1 MRKMTRI
8 AMLAVAVLV
17 AMCMALCSCSGGD
30 ESGSQTDSTGSSQ
43 SGSLSASDSVPA
55 DESDFDDS
63 EEPNESEE
71 SEERENDKIVLE
83 EVPDADNVRLVDDAV
98 RAYLSASTVA
108 EQIAALPE
116 AKLASDKGALPV
128 RLAWKGDGSVRYTL
142 YLADNENF
150 DNATSYVIPGLL
162 GEIEIYNL
170 MPSTTYYW
178 KVEGDKAGDTSDV
191 SSFTTEDLPVRL
203 IYAEGTSNVRD
214 AGGWNAGGTSVNY
227 GKIYRGNQL
236 NGYGNWGDNKLTEEG
251 LKTFKD
257 DLKIRTEIDLRTQ
270 NKDDANQ
277 TTNYV
282 DATFPYYKCTIGQYT
297 DIFEDSVWNALPNDG
312 KTKGDTMENKND
324 ARRLSYATGNAI
336 RNENAMKRSLKTVF
350 EVLADESNY
359 PVYIH
364 CNAGAD
370 RTGTAVFLIN
380 GLLGV
385 SEADLIRDY
394 ELTSFS
400 KVSGLR
406 YRSEIKDGNFT
417 SIGVMQNDYDNFVA
431 FGALIEAIK
440 VNYGA
445 EGKPLSYAI
454 ENFLT
459 GYIGVSH
466 EQIESIKRIMLSD
479 YTPDETE
486 YVDGERQVIEVSKT
500 DNSINLGNVVYASVE
515 SIYLDN
521 VRIDGSLSALK
532 GSDFANYYGER
543 ELTVTVNTENGKK
556 TVKVPILIVTK
567 YIYTAED
574 LNAALKITSERNYGY
589 YELKNDITL
598 NDFSNEAKVAFSG
611 KNGFC
616 GIFEGNGHTLTGAL
630 GNHGLFGYVSG
641 GATIRNVNFV
651 VSGGVNEAGKSVIGD
666 YVHNSYIENV
676 SIKVS
681 EGTSGLGTDG
691 KGLVTSIS
699 YKGNSTEKLTVSA
712 ENAELDSLFGSSD
725 KYAFDGNKF
734 EACVIKA
741 KQVKELARYYA
752 NGSYVSVYLEDTL
765 GFGGEIGGA
774 IETTVADIINVSDSN
789 IRLNVDERFLNAE
802 IAEIECNGY
811 RINEYKFENGVL
823 SLFNDRDI
831 FGENF
836 GKTIIKVTFR
846 AVNGISVRAEI
857 GAVVFSNSEEV
868 ILGGTREI
876 FLSRETNAISLGEYA
891 DATVYSLFCNGY
903 YLGNDVS
910 SLIISEEFRT
920 NKTIHG
926 DNTLTAL
933 VGKNDKFYTLQIP
946 VTLITD
952 EIGDVT
958 RFNEL
963 MKSEVSEYAIYGYY
977 KLTADIGDSKSEYNN
992 GNDKYWQNVDGLY
1005 GFRGTLDGAGH
1016 SVTGIVYTRGLIG
1029 LVGKGAVIKNLTV
1042 NAYGYANGRTVL
1054 ARTIRD
1060 AVVENVR
1067 INIISGESDS
1077 YLTEGGIITALMS
1090 HSTIYRNVEINSDG
1104 KADTLFGCSY
1114 WNYDPRKANTFENVK
1129 ITVKS
1134 IGGLLCLRANV
1145 AESLYTIDGVEGIT
1159 VAYVRSY
1166 GDANNTA
1173 IVGSSAALTIGAEN
1187 ADVTEITSVSLGGRE
1202 IAEFSFENGV
1212 LTVTDGF
1219 TASDM
1224 GAQTLVLKGKAG
1236 IKDVTVYLGVTVEVP
1251 AEEVA
1256 LGGEREIVLS
1266 NGTEFD
1272 LDLGEYTSATVLSA
1286 TLCGENATY
1295 SNGKLTVTDGFKADV
1310 KKHGMQTLK
1319 VTVQKDGKYYNV
1331 IANVLVVTQDITTF
1345 DELKSALKFDENK
1358 VKFGYYRL
1366 KNDLSGYNWYQSEN
1380 DVGGG
1385 IWKNPN
1391 GELGFRG
1398 TFDGN
1403 NLSIRETFWNTG
1415 LFGYIGK
1422 GAVIKNITF
1431 NMNQYASGKLLFGY
1445 SMIGATVDNVKVN
1458 VTKQSNDGITEI
1470 KDNTISGLLTSIF
1483 SYGNTFNKLVVDAQK
1498 TDIDTLFGSCAY
1510 YSYPA
1515 GYEKNKFTACTV
1527 KAKSLVGLACTDNA
1541 NKVVTPYGG
1550 IEGLTVTLILDGIT
1564 AEGTLEIGKEFAVPG
1579 VGLTEITS
1587 VMLGDN
1593 EFTAYS
1599 FADGTFT
1606 INAEAFGVSE
1616 AGVKTFEITGKNA
1629 DGYTVKQTVTVT
1641 AEFKAEE
1648 VALGGERE
1656 IVLSNGTEFDL
1667 DLGDY
1672 SSATV
1677 LSATLGGENVG
1688 YANGKLVAG
1697 DEYKANL
1704 RKHGMQTLKVTVQK
1718 DGKYYNVIANV
1729 LVVTQD
1735 ITTVEQLKKVSENS
1749 FGYFRLAN
1757 DLRVTGDNVIN
1768 LPDSGDWI
1776 NADGQGG
1783 FRGTFDGNGKT
1794 ISGWTR
1800 RNGLFGVVGA
1810 GAVIKNL
1817 TYTLT
1822 AYESGGST
1830 FGRSITGATVENV
1843 TFDVKL
1849 IKDSA
1854 AFNNEGGIITTLLS
1868 HSTLYKNVTVN
1879 AEGQKVDSLF
1889 GTSWGKYDGNKA
1901 NTFENCKLIAKS
1913 VGGLINA
1920 GNVSTPVVV
1929 SAAGIDGLTVTLIPD
1944 GITAEGTLEIGKEFA
1959 VPGVG
1964 LTEITSVMLGDNEF
1978 TAYSFADGTFTINAE
1993 AFGVSEAGVK
2003 TFEITG
2009 KNADGYT
2016 VKQTVTVTAEF
2027 KAEEI
2032 ALGGEREIVLSNGTE
2047 FDLDLGEYTSA
2058 TVLSATLCEESA
2070 TYSNGKLTVT
2080 DGFKAD
2086 LKKHGMQTLK
2096 VTVQKDG
2103 AYYNVIANVLVVTQD
2118 ITTFDELNSALKFD
2132 ENNVKFGY
2140 YRLATDLTGY
2150 SWYQSGNGV
2159 GAGIWKNP
2167 NGELGFRGTFDGNG
2181 FSIRETLNS
2190 TGLFGYVGK
2199 GAVIKNLTIN
2209 LNQYKYSSG
2218 TPFMVFGYSMVGAT
2232 VDNVKVN
2239 VTKQQ
2244 NDGITEIP
2252 GGISGLL
2259 TAIFSYGNTFNKLV
2273 VDAQKTDIDTLFGSC
2288 AYYSYPAGYEENK
2301 FTACTVKANS
2311 LIGLACTNNADKTAT
2326 PYSGIEGLSVTVA
2339 VSA

>member
-17 AMCMALCSCSGGD
+17 AMCMALCSCSVGD
-30 ESGSQTDSTGSSQ
+30 ENGSQTDSTGSSQ

-55 DESDFDDS
+55 DESDSDDS
-63 EEPNESEE
+63 ENSNESEE
-71 SEERENDKIVLE
+71 SEEKENDKIVLE

-142 YLADNENF
+142 YLANNENF

-178 KVEGDKAGDTSDV
+178 KVEGDKAGDTSDA
-191 SSFTTEDLPVRL
+191 SSFTTENIAVRL

-214 AGGWNAGGTSVNY
+214 AGGWSAGGTSVNY

-312 KTKGDTMENKND
+312 NTKSDTMENKND

-417 SIGVMQNDYDNFVA
+417 AIGVMQNDYDNFVA

-486 YVDGERQVIEVSKT
+486 YVDGERQVIEVSKS
-500 DNSINLGNVVYASVE
+500 DNSVTLGNVVYTSVE

-543 ELTVTVNTENGKK
+543 ELTVTVNTESGKK

-574 LNAALKITSERNYGY
+574 LNAALTITSERNYGY
-589 YELKNDITL
+589 YELKNDLTL

-616 GIFEGNGHTLTGAL
+616 GIFEGNGHTLTATL

-741 KQVKELARYYA
+741 KCVKELARYYA

-765 GFGGEIGGA
+765 GFGGEIGGT

-811 RINEYKFENGVL
+811 RINEYRFENGVL

-846 AVNGISVRAEI
+846 AVNGILVRAEI

-876 FLSRETNAISLGEYA
+876 FLNRETNAISLGEYA

-903 YLGNDVS
+903 YFGNDVS

-963 MKSEVSEYAIYGYY
+963 MKSDSAEYAIYGYY

-1060 AVVENVR
+1060 AVVENVK

-1090 HSTIYRNVEINSDG
+1090 HSTVYRNVEVNSDG
-1104 KADTLFGCSY
+1104 KTDTLFGCSY

-1173 IVGSSAALTIGAEN
+1173 IVGSSAKLTIGAEN
-1187 ADVTEITSVSLGGRE
+1187 ADVTEITSVSLDGRE
-1202 IAEFSFENGV
+1202 IAGFSFENGI

-1224 GAQTLVLKGKAG
+1224 GAKTLVLKGKAG
-1236 IKDVTVYLGVTVEVP
+1236 IKAVTVYLGVTVEVP
-1251 AEEVA
+1251 AEEVV

-1286 TLCGENATY
+1286 TLCGENATYSNGKLTVADGFKADVKKHGMQTLKVTVQKDGKYYNVIANVLVVTQDITTFDELKSALKFDENKVKFGYYRLKNDLSGYNWYQSENDVGGGIWKNPNGELGFRGTFDGNNLSIRETFWNTGLFGYIGKGAVIKNITFNMNQYSAGKMLFGYSMIGATVDNVKVNVTKQSNDGITEIKANTLSGLLTCVFSYGNTFNKLVVDAQKTDIDTLFGSCAYYSYPAGYEENKFTACTVKVKSLVGLACTDNANKVVTPCGGIEGLTVTLILDGITAEGTLEIGKEFAVPGVGLTEITSVMLGNNEFTAYSFANGTFTINADAFGVSEAGVKTFEITGKNADGNIVKQTVTVTAEFKAEEVALGGEREIVLSNGTEFDLDLGDYSSATVLSATLGGENVGYANGKLVAGDEYKANLRKHGMQTLKVTIEKDGKYYNVIANVLVVTQDITTVEQLKKVSENSFGYFRLANNLRVTGDNVINLPDSGDWINADGQGGFHGTFDGNGKTISGWTRRNGLFGVVGAGAVIKNLTYTLTAYESGGSAFGRSITGATVENVTFDVKLVKDSAAFNNEGGIITTLLSHSTLYKNVTVNAEGQKVDSLFGTSWGKYDGNKANTFENCKLIAKSVGGLINAGNVSNPVVVSAAGIDGLTVTLIPDGITAEGTLEIGKEFAVPGVGLTEITSVMLGDNEFTVYSFANGTFTINADAFGVSEAGVKTFEITGKNADGYTVKQTVTVTAEFKAEEVALGGEREIVLSNGTEFDLDLGDYSSATVLSATLGEENATY

-1431 NMNQYASGKLLFGY
+1431 NMNQYSAGKMLFGY

-1470 KDNTISGLLTSIF
+1470 KANTLSGLLTCVF

-1515 GYEKNKFTACTV
+1515 GYE
-1527 KAKSLVGLACTDNA
+1527 G
-1541 NKVVTPYGG
+1541 
-1550 IEGLTVTLILDGIT
+1550 
-1564 AEGTLEIGKEFAVPG
+1564 
-1579 VGLTEITS
+1579 
-1587 VMLGDN
+1587 
-1593 EFTAYS
+1593 
-1599 FADGTFT
+1599 
-1606 INAEAFGVSE
+1606 
-1616 AGVKTFEITGKNA
+1616 
-1629 DGYTVKQTVTVT
+1629 
-1641 AEFKAEE
+1641 
-1648 VALGGERE
+1648 
-1656 IVLSNGTEFDL
+1656 
-1667 DLGDY
+1667 
-1672 SSATV
+1672 
-1677 LSATLGGENVG
+1677 
-1688 YANGKLVAG
+1688 
-1697 DEYKANL
+1697 
-1704 RKHGMQTLKVTVQK
+1704 
-1718 DGKYYNVIANV
+1718 
-1729 LVVTQD
+1729 
-1735 ITTVEQLKKVSENS
+1735 
-1749 FGYFRLAN
+1749 
-1757 DLRVTGDNVIN
+1757 
-1768 LPDSGDWI
+1768 
-1776 NADGQGG
+1776 
-1783 FRGTFDGNGKT
+1783 
-1794 ISGWTR
+1794 
-1800 RNGLFGVVGA
+1800 
-1810 GAVIKNL
+1810 
-1817 TYTLT
+1817 
-1822 AYESGGST
+1822 
-1830 FGRSITGATVENV
+1830 
-1843 TFDVKL
+1843 
-1849 IKDSA
+1849 
-1854 AFNNEGGIITTLLS
+1854 
-1868 HSTLYKNVTVN
+1868 
-1879 AEGQKVDSLF
+1879 
-1889 GTSWGKYDGNKA
+1889 
-1901 NTFENCKLIAKS
+1901 
-1913 VGGLINA
+1913 
-1920 GNVSTPVVV
+1920 
-1929 SAAGIDGLTVTLIPD
+1929 
-1944 GITAEGTLEIGKEFA
+1944 
-1959 VPGVG
+1959 
-1964 LTEITSVMLGDNEF
+1964 
-1978 TAYSFADGTFTINAE
+1978 
-1993 AFGVSEAGVK
+1993 
-2003 TFEITG
+2003 
-2009 KNADGYT
+2009 
-2016 VKQTVTVTAEF
+2016 
-2027 KAEEI
+2027 
-2032 ALGGEREIVLSNGTE
+2032 
-2047 FDLDLGEYTSA
+2047 
-2058 TVLSATLCEESA
+2058 
-2070 TYSNGKLTVT
+2070 
-2080 DGFKAD
+2080 
-2086 LKKHGMQTLK
+2086 
-2096 VTVQKDG
+2096 
-2103 AYYNVIANVLVVTQD
+2103 
-2118 ITTFDELNSALKFD
+2118 
-2132 ENNVKFGY
+2132 
-2140 YRLATDLTGY
+2140 
-2150 SWYQSGNGV
+2150 
-2159 GAGIWKNP
+2159 
-2167 NGELGFRGTFDGNG
+2167 
-2181 FSIRETLNS
+2181 
-2190 TGLFGYVGK
+2190 
-2199 GAVIKNLTIN
+2199 
-2209 LNQYKYSSG
+2209 
-2218 TPFMVFGYSMVGAT
+2218 
-2232 VDNVKVN
+2232 
-2239 VTKQQ
+2239 
-2244 NDGITEIP
+2244 
-2252 GGISGLL
+2252 
-2259 TAIFSYGNTFNKLV
+2259 
-2273 VDAQKTDIDTLFGSC
+2273 
-2288 AYYSYPAGYEENK
+2288 NK

-2311 LIGLACTNNADKTAT
+2311 LIGLACTNNADKTVT
-2326 PYSGIEGLSVTVA
+2326 PYSGIEGLTVTVA

>member
-30 ESGSQTDSTGSSQ
+30 KSGSQTDSTGSSQ
-43 SGSLSASDSVPA
+43 SGSPSASDSVPA

-83 EVPDADNVRLVDDAV
+83 EVPDADNVKIVDDAV
-98 RAYLSASTVA
+98 RAYLSAATVA
-108 EQIAALPE
+108 EQIAALPK

-214 AGGWNAGGTSVNY
+214 AGGWSAGGTSVNY

-312 KTKGDTMENKND
+312 NTKSDTMENKND

-406 YRSEIKDGNFT
+406 YRSEIKDGKFT

-500 DNSINLGNVVYASVE
+500 DNSINLGDVVYASVE

-567 YIYTAED
+567 YITTAED
-574 LNAALKITSERNYGY
+574 LNAALKITSARNYGY

-616 GIFEGNGHTLTGAL
+616 GIFEGNGHTLTAAL

-734 EACVIKA
+734 KACVIKA
-741 KQVKELARYYA
+741 KCVKELARYYA

-868 ILGGTREI
+868 ILDGTREI
-876 FLSRETNAISLGEYA
+876 FLNRETNAISLGEYA

-903 YLGNDVS
+903 YFGNDVS

-963 MKSEVSEYAIYGYY
+963 MKSDSAEYAIYGYY
-977 KLTADIGDSKSEYNN
+977 KLTADIGDSKSEFNN

-1042 NAYGYANGRTVL
+1042 NAYGYADGRTVL

-1060 AVVENVR
+1060 AVVENVK
-1067 INIISGESDS
+1067 INIKSGESDS

-1090 HSTIYRNVEINSDG
+1090 HSTVYRNVEINSDG

-1173 IVGSSAALTIGAEN
+1173 IVGSSAELTIGAEN
-1187 ADVTEITSVSLGGRE
+1187 ADVTEITSVSLNGRE

-1236 IKDVTVYLGVTVEVP
+1236 IKAVTVYLGVTVEVP
-1251 AEEVA
+1251 AEEVQ

-1422 GAVIKNITF
+1422 GAVIKNVTF

-1515 GYEKNKFTACTV
+1515 GYEENKFTACTV

-1599 FADGTFT
+1599 FANGTFT
-1606 INAEAFGVSE
+1606 INADAFGVSE

-1648 VALGGERE
+1648 VQLGGERE

-1667 DLGDY
+1667 DLGEY

-1704 RKHGMQTLKVTVQK
+1704 RKHGMQTLKVTIEK
-1718 DGKYYNVIANV
+1718 DGKYYSVIANV

-1749 FGYFRLAN
+1749 FGYFRLVN

-1849 IKDSA
+1849 VKDSA
-1854 AFNNEGGIITTLLS
+1854 TFNNEGGIITTLLS

-1901 NTFENCKLIAKS
+1901 NTFENCKLVAKS

-1920 GNVSTPVVV
+1920 GNVSNPVVV

-2016 VKQTVTVTAEF
+2016 VKQTVTVKAEF
-2027 KAEEI
+2027 KAEE
-2032 ALGGEREIVLSNGTE
+2032 AQLGGEREIVLSNGME

-2058 TVLSATLCEESA
+2058 TALSATLGGENA

-2103 AYYNVIANVLVVTQD
+2103 KYYNVIANVLVVTQD
-2118 ITTFDELNSALKFD
+2118 ITTFDELKSALKFD
-2132 ENNVKFGY
+2132 ENKVKFGY
-2140 YRLATDLTGY
+2140 YRLKNDLSGY
-2150 SWYQSGNGV
+2150 NWYQSENDV
-2159 GAGIWKNP
+2159 GGGIWKNP
-2167 NGELGFRGTFDGNG
+2167 NGELGFRGTFDGNNL
-2181 FSIRETLNS
+2181 SIRETFWN
-2190 TGLFGYVGK
+2190 TGLFGYIGK
-2199 GAVIKNLTIN
+2199 GAVIKNVTFN
-2209 LNQYKYSSG
+2209 MNQYASG
-2218 TPFMVFGYSMVGAT
+2218 KLLFGYSMIGAT

-2239 VTKQQ
+2239 VTKQS
-2244 NDGITEIP
+2244 NDGITEIKDNT
-2252 GGISGLL
+2252 ISGLL
-2259 TAIFSYGNTFNKLV
+2259 TSIFSYGNTFNKLV

-2311 LIGLACTNNADKTAT
+2311 LIGLACTNNADKTVT
-2326 PYSGIEGLSVTVA
+2326 PYSGIKELTVTVA

>member
-8 AMLAVAVLV
+8 AILAVAVLV
-17 AMCMALCSCSGGD
+17 AMCMALCSCFGGD
-30 ESGSQTDSTGSSQ
+30 EGGGSQTDSTGSSQ

-63 EEPNESEE
+63 ENPNESEE

-98 RAYLSASTVA
+98 RAYLSATTVV

-214 AGGWNAGGTSVNY
+214 LGGWSAGGTSVNY

-312 KTKGDTMENKND
+312 NTKSDTMENKND

-417 SIGVMQNDYDNFVA
+417 AIGVMQNDYDNFVA

-500 DNSINLGNVVYASVE
+500 NNSINLGDVVYASVE

-543 ELTVTVNTENGKK
+543 ELTVTINTENGKK

-589 YELKNDITL
+589 YELKNDLTL

-616 GIFEGNGHTLTGAL
+616 GIFEGNGHTLTAAL

-691 KGLVTSIS
+691 KGLITSIS

-741 KQVKELARYYA
+741 KCVKELARYYA

-868 ILGGTREI
+868 ILDEIREI
-876 FLSRETNAISLGEYA
+876 FLNRATNAISLGEYA

-903 YLGNDVS
+903 YFGNDVS

-958 RFNEL
+958 RFNKL
-963 MKSEVSEYAIYGYY
+963 MKSDSAEYAIYGYY
-977 KLTADIGDSKSEYNN
+977 KLTADIGDSKSEFNN

-1054 ARTIRD
+1054 ARTIRQ

-1090 HSTIYRNVEINSDG
+1090 HSTVYRNVEINSDG

-1114 WNYDPRKANTFENVK
+1114 WNYDARKANTFENVK

-1173 IVGSSAALTIGAEN
+1173 IVGSSAELTIGAEN
-1187 ADVTEITSVSLGGRE
+1187 ADVTEITSVSLDGRE
-1202 IAEFSFENGV
+1202 IAGFTFENGV

-1236 IKDVTVYLGVTVEVP
+1236 IKAVTVYLGVTVEVP

-1431 NMNQYASGKLLFGY
+1431 NMNQYSAGKMLFGY

-1458 VTKQSNDGITEI
+1458 VTKQPDDGITEI
-1470 KDNTISGLLTSIF
+1470 SPNTLSGLLTCVF

-1515 GYEKNKFTACTV
+1515 GYEENKFTACTV
-1527 KAKSLVGLACTDNA
+1527 KVKSLVGLACTDNA

-1579 VGLTEITS
+1579 VGVTEITS

-1599 FADGTFT
+1599 FANGTFT
-1606 INAEAFGVSE
+1606 INADAFGVSE

-1648 VALGGERE
+1648 VALDGERE

-1704 RKHGMQTLKVTVQK
+1704 RKHGMQTLKITVQK

-1783 FRGTFDGNGKT
+1783 FHGTFDGNGKT

-1822 AYESGGST
+1822 AYESGGSA

-1854 AFNNEGGIITTLLS
+1854 AFNKEGGIITTLLS

-1879 AEGQKVDSLF
+1879 AEGQNVDSLF
-1889 GTSWGKYDGNKA
+1889 GTSWGKYDGKKA

-1978 TAYSFADGTFTINAE
+1978 TAYSFANGTFTINAD

-2027 KAEEI
+2027 RAEEI

-2047 FDLDLGEYTSA
+2047 FDLDLGEYSSA
-2058 TVLSATLCEESA
+2058 TVLSATLGGENA

-2086 LKKHGMQTLK
+2086 VKKHGMQTLK
-2096 VTVQKDG
+2096 VTVRKDG
-2103 AYYNVIANVLVVTQD
+2103 KYYNVIANVLVVTQD
-2118 ITTFDELNSALKFD
+2118 ITTFDELKSALKFD
-2132 ENNVKFGY
+2132 ENKVKFGY
-2140 YRLATDLTGY
+2140 YRLKNDLSGY
-2150 SWYQSGNGV
+2150 NWYQSENDV
-2159 GAGIWKNP
+2159 GGGIWKNP
-2167 NGELGFRGTFDGNG
+2167 NGELGFRGTFDGNNL
-2181 FSIRETLNS
+2181 SIRETFWN
-2190 TGLFGYVGK
+2190 TGLFGYIGK
-2199 GAVIKNLTIN
+2199 GAVIKNITFN
-2209 LNQYKYSSG
+2209 MNQYSAGK
-2218 TPFMVFGYSMVGAT
+2218 MLFGYSMIGAT

-2239 VTKQQ
+2239 VTKQPD
-2244 NDGITEIP
+2244 DGITEISP
-2252 GGISGLL
+2252 NTLSGLL
-2259 TAIFSYGNTFNKLV
+2259 TCVFSYGNTFNKLV

-2311 LIGLACTNNADKTAT
+2311 LIGLACTDNAKKTAT
-2326 PYSGIEGLSVTVA
+2326 PYRGIEGLTVTVA

>member
-17 AMCMALCSCSGGD
+17 AMCMALCSCFGGD
-30 ESGSQTDSTGSSQ
+30 ENSSQTDSTGSSQ

-83 EVPDADNVRLVDDAV
+83 EVPGADNVRLVDDAV
-98 RAYLSASTVA
+98 RAYLSAATVA

-191 SSFTTEDLPVRL
+191 SSFTTENIPVRL

-214 AGGWNAGGTSVNY
+214 AGGWSAGSTSVNY

-312 KTKGDTMENKND
+312 KTKSDTMENKND

-385 SEADLIRDY
+385 SEADIIRDY

-500 DNSINLGNVVYASVE
+500 NNSINLGDVVYASVE

-567 YIYTAED
+567 YITTAED
-574 LNAALKITSERNYGY
+574 LNAALTITSERNYGY
-589 YELKNDITL
+589 YELKNDLTL

-616 GIFEGNGHTLTGAL
+616 GIFEGNGHTLTAAL

-741 KQVKELARYYA
+741 KCVKELARYYA

-846 AVNGISVRAEI
+846 AVNGILVRAEI

-903 YLGNDVS
+903 YFGNDVS
-910 SLIISEEFRT
+910 SLSISEEFRT

-1016 SVTGIVYTRGLIG
+1016 SVTGIVYARGLIG
-1029 LVGKGAVIKNLTV
+1029 LVGKGAVIKNFTV
-1042 NAYGYANGRTVL
+1042 NAYGYADGRTVL

-1060 AVVENVR
+1060 AVVENVK

-1090 HSTIYRNVEINSDG
+1090 HSTVYRNVEINSDG

-1187 ADVTEITSVSLGGRE
+1187 ADVTEITSVSLDGRE
-1202 IAEFSFENGV
+1202 IAGFSFENGV
-1212 LTVTDGF
+1212 LTITDGF

-1236 IKDVTVYLGVTVEVP
+1236 IKAVTVYLGVTVEVP

-1272 LDLGEYTSATVLSA
+1272 LDLGEYSSATVLSA
-1286 TLCGENATY
+1286 TLGGENVGYA
-1295 SNGKLTVTDGFKADV
+1295 NGKLTVTEEYIANV
-1310 KKHGMQTLK
+1310 RKHGMQTLK

-1331 IANVLVVTQDITTF
+1331 IANVLVVTQDITTV
-1345 DELKSALKFDENK
+1345 EQLKKVSENS
-1358 VKFGYYRL
+1358 FGYFRL
-1366 KNDLSGYNWYQSEN
+1366 VNDLRVTGDNVINLPDSGDWINADGQ
-1380 DVGGG
+1380 G
-1385 IWKNPN
+1385 
-1391 GELGFRG
+1391 GFRG

-1403 NLSIRETFWNTG
+1403 GKTISGWTRRNG
-1415 LFGYIGK
+1415 LFGVVGA
-1422 GAVIKNITF
+1422 GAVIKNLTYTLTAYESGGSAFGRSIT
-1431 NMNQYASGKLLFGY
+1431 
-1445 SMIGATVDNVKVN
+1445 GATVEN
-1458 VTKQSNDGITEI
+1458 VTFDVKLI
-1470 KDNTISGLLTSIF
+1470 KDSAAFNKEGGIITTLLSHSTLYKNVTVNAEGQKVDSLFGTSWGK
-1483 SYGNTFNKLVVDAQK
+1483 YDGKKANTFENCKL
-1498 TDIDTLFGSCAY
+1498 I
-1510 YSYPA
+1510 
-1515 GYEKNKFTACTV
+1515 
-1527 KAKSLVGLACTDNA
+1527 AKSVGGLINA
-1541 NKVVTPYGG
+1541 GNVSNPVVVSAAG
-1550 IEGLTVTLILDGIT
+1550 IDGLTVTLILDEIT

-1599 FADGTFT
+1599 FANGTFT
-1606 INAEAFGVSE
+1606 INADAFGVSE

-1667 DLGDY
+1667 DLGEY
-1672 SSATV
+1672 TSATV

-1749 FGYFRLAN
+1749 FGYFRLVN

-1822 AYESGGST
+1822 AYESGGSA

-1854 AFNNEGGIITTLLS
+1854 AFNKEGGIITTLLS

-1889 GTSWGKYDGNKA
+1889 GTSWGKYDGKKA

-1920 GNVSTPVVV
+1920 GNVSNPVVV
-1929 SAAGIDGLTVTLIPD
+1929 SAAGIDGLTVTLILD
-1944 GITAEGTLEIGKEFA
+1944 EITAEGTLEIGKEFA

-1978 TAYSFADGTFTINAE
+1978 TAYSFANGTFTINAD

-2047 FDLDLGEYTSA
+2047 FDLDLGDYSSA
-2058 TVLSATLCEESA
+2058 TVLSATLGGENVGYA
-2070 TYSNGKLTVT
+2070 NGKLVAN
-2080 DGFKAD
+2080 DEYKANFR
-2086 LKKHGMQTLK
+2086 KHGLQTLK
-2096 VTVQKDG
+2096 VTVEKDG
-2103 AYYNVIANVLVVTQD
+2103 KYYIVIADVLVVTQE
-2118 ITTFDELNSALKFD
+2118 IKTVDEIVTVSGKIY
-2132 ENNVKFGY
+2132 GY
-2140 YRLATDLTGY
+2140 YRLANNLLNV
-2150 SWYQSGNGV
+2150 SNKINVSGSGD
-2159 GAGIWKNP
+2159 WKNTD
-2167 NGELGFRGTFDGNG
+2167 GQSGFRGTFDGNG
-2181 FSIRETLNS
+2181 KTISGWS
-2190 TGLFGYVGK
+2190 TVNGLFGIVGE
-2199 GAVIKNLTIN
+2199 GAVIKNLTYT
-2209 LNQYKYSSG
+2209 LMAYEASG
-2218 TPFMVFGYSMVGAT
+2218 NAIARSITGAT
-2232 VDNVKVN
+2232 VEN
-2239 VTKQQ
+2239 VTINVLNAKTSVSI
-2244 NDGITEIP
+2244 NKEGGVIT
-2252 GGISGLL
+2252 GLL
-2259 TAIFSYGNTFNKLV
+2259 SHTTLYKNVTVNAEGQNIDSLFGFSYGNYK
-2273 VDAQKTDIDTLFGSC
+2273 A
-2288 AYYSYPAGYEENK
+2288 E
-2301 FTACTVKANS
+2301 KANTFENCKVTAKS
-2311 LIGLACTNNADKTAT
+2311 LAGLVNSN
-2326 PYSGIEGLSVTVA
+2326 GV
-2339 VSA
+2339 VSAIGIDGLTVTTEE

>member
-17 AMCMALCSCSGGD
+17 AMCMALCSCFGGD
-30 ESGSQTDSTGSSQ
+30 EGGGSQTDSTGSSQ

-63 EEPNESEE
+63 ENPNESEE
-71 SEERENDKIVLE
+71 SEEKENDKIVLE

-98 RAYLSASTVA
+98 RAYLSAATVA

-116 AKLASDKGALPV
+116 AKLASDKGALPI

-178 KVEGDKAGDTSDV
+178 KVEGDKAGDTSDA
-191 SSFTTEDLPVRL
+191 SSFTTEDIPVRL

-214 AGGWNAGGTSVNY
+214 LGGWSAGGTSVNY

-312 KTKGDTMENKND
+312 NTKSDTMENKND

-417 SIGVMQNDYDNFVA
+417 AIGVMQNDYDNFVA

-445 EGKPLSYAI
+445 EDKPLSYAI

-486 YVDGERQVIEVSKT
+486 YVDGERQVIDVSESN
-500 DNSINLGNVVYASVE
+500 NSINLGDVVYTSVE

-543 ELTVTVNTENGKK
+543 ELTVTVNTESGKK

-567 YIYTAED
+567 YITTAED
-574 LNAALKITSERNYGY
+574 LNAALTITSKRNYGY

-616 GIFEGNGHTLTGAL
+616 GIFEGNGHTLTATL

-741 KQVKELARYYA
+741 KYVKELARYYA

-811 RINEYKFENGVL
+811 RINEYRFENGVL

-868 ILGGTREI
+868 TLDGTREI
-876 FLSRETNAISLGEYA
+876 FLNRATNAISLGEYA

-903 YLGNDVS
+903 YFGNDVS

-952 EIGDVT
+952 EISSVS

-963 MKSEVSEYAIYGYY
+963 MKSEVAEYAIYGYY
-977 KLTADIGDSKSEYNN
+977 KLTADIGDSKSEFNN

-1016 SVTGIVYTRGLIG
+1016 SVTGTVLARGLIG

-1060 AVVENVR
+1060 AVVENVK

-1077 YLTEGGIITALMS
+1077 YLTEGGIITSLMS
-1090 HSTIYRNVEINSDG
+1090 HSTVYRNVEVNSDG
-1104 KADTLFGCSY
+1104 KTDTLFGCSY
-1114 WNYDPRKANTFENVK
+1114 WNYDARKANTFENVK

-1159 VAYVRSY
+1159 VAYIRSY
-1166 GDANNTA
+1166 NDENNTVIA
-1173 IVGSSAALTIGAEN
+1173 GNSGAFTLGEEN
-1187 ADVTEITSVSLGGRE
+1187 ADVTEITSVTLDGRE
-1202 IAEFSFENGV
+1202 IADFSFENGV

-1219 TASDM
+1219 LASDM
-1224 GAQTLVLKGKAG
+1224 GVKTLVLKGKAG
-1236 IKDVTVYLGVTVEVP
+1236 VKAATVYLGVTVEVP

-1272 LDLGEYTSATVLSA
+1272 LDLGDYSSATVLSA
-1286 TLCGENATY
+1286 TLGGENATY
-1295 SNGKLTVTDGFKADV
+1295 SNGKLTVAEAFRANTQ
-1310 KKHGMQTLK
+1310 KHGVQKLK

-1331 IANVLVVTQDITTF
+1331 IANVLVVTQDITTV
-1345 DELKSALKFDENK
+1345 EQLKKVSENS
-1358 VKFGYYRL
+1358 FGYFRL
-1366 KNDLSGYNWYQSEN
+1366 ANDLRVTGDDVINLPDSGDWINADGQ
-1380 DVGGG
+1380 G
-1385 IWKNPN
+1385 
-1391 GELGFRG
+1391 GFRG

-1403 NLSIRETFWNTG
+1403 GKTISGWTRRNG
-1415 LFGYIGK
+1415 LFGVVGA
-1422 GAVIKNITF
+1422 GAVIKNLTYTLTAYESGGSAFGRSIT
-1431 NMNQYASGKLLFGY
+1431 
-1445 SMIGATVDNVKVN
+1445 GATVEN
-1458 VTKQSNDGITEI
+1458 VTFDVKLI
-1470 KDNTISGLLTSIF
+1470 KDSAAFNKEGGIITTLLSHSTLYKNVTVNAEGQKVDSLFGTSWGK
-1483 SYGNTFNKLVVDAQK
+1483 YDGNKANTFENCKL
-1498 TDIDTLFGSCAY
+1498 I
-1510 YSYPA
+1510 
-1515 GYEKNKFTACTV
+1515 
-1527 KAKSLVGLACTDNA
+1527 AKSVGGLINA
-1541 NKVVTPYGG
+1541 GNVSNPVVVSAAG
-1550 IEGLTVTLILDGIT
+1550 IDGLTVTLIPDEIT

-1587 VMLGDN
+1587 VMLGNN

-1606 INAEAFGVSE
+1606 INADAFGVSE

-1648 VALGGERE
+1648 IALGGEREIVLSNGTEFDLDLGDYSSATVLSATLGGENVGYANGKLVAGDEYKANLRKHGMQTLKVTAQKDGKYYNVIANVLVVTQDITTVEQLKKVSENSFGYFRLANDLRVTGDDVINLPDSGDWINADGQGGFRGTFDGNGKTISGWTRRNGLFGVVGAGAVIKNLTYTLTAYESGGSAFGRSITGATVENVTFDVKLIKDSAAFNKEGGIITTLLSHSTLYKNVTVNAEGQKVDSLFGTSWGKYDGNKANTFENCKLIAKSVGGLINAGNVSNPVVVSAAGIDGLTVTLIPDEITAEGTLEIGKEFAVPGVGLTEITSVMLGNNEFTAYSFADGTFTINADAFGVSEAGVKTFEITGKNADGYTVKQTVTVTAEFKAEEIALGGERE

-1704 RKHGMQTLKVTVQK
+1704 RKHGMQTLKVTVEK
-1718 DGKYYNVIANV
+1718 DGKYYIVIADV
-1729 LVVTQD
+1729 LVVTQE
-1735 ITTVEQLKKVSENS
+1735 IKTVDEIVTVSGKIY
-1749 FGYFRLAN
+1749 GYYRLAN
-1757 DLRVTGDNVIN
+1757 NLLNVSNKINVSGTGDWKNT
-1768 LPDSGDWI
+1768 
-1776 NADGQGG
+1776 DGQSG

-1794 ISGWTR
+1794 ISGWSTV
-1800 RNGLFGVVGA
+1800 NGLFGIVGE

-1817 TYTLT
+1817 TYTLM
-1822 AYESGGST
+1822 AYEASGNAIA
-1830 FGRSITGATVENV
+1830 RSITGATVENV
-1843 TFDVKL
+1843 TINVLNAKTSVS
-1849 IKDSA
+1849 INK
-1854 AFNNEGGIITTLLS
+1854 EGGVITGLLS
-1868 HSTLYKNVTVN
+1868 HTTLYKNVTVN
-1879 AEGQKVDSLF
+1879 AEGQNIDSLF
-1889 GTSWGKYDGNKA
+1889 GFSYGNYKAEKA
-1901 NTFENCKLIAKS
+1901 NTFVNCKVTAKS
-1913 VGGLINA
+1913 LAGLVNSN
-1920 GNVSTPVVV
+1920 GVV
-1929 SAAGIDGLTVTLIPD
+1929 SAIGIDGLTVT
-1944 GITAEGTLEIGKEFA
+1944 
-1959 VPGVG
+1959 
-1964 LTEITSVMLGDNEF
+1964 TEE
-1978 TAYSFADGTFTINAE
+1978 
-1993 AFGVSEAGVK
+1993 
-2003 TFEITG
+2003 
-2009 KNADGYT
+2009 
-2016 VKQTVTVTAEF
+2016 
-2027 KAEEI
+2027 
-2032 ALGGEREIVLSNGTE
+2032 
-2047 FDLDLGEYTSA
+2047 
-2058 TVLSATLCEESA
+2058 
-2070 TYSNGKLTVT
+2070 
-2080 DGFKAD
+2080 
-2086 LKKHGMQTLK
+2086 
-2096 VTVQKDG
+2096 
-2103 AYYNVIANVLVVTQD
+2103 
-2118 ITTFDELNSALKFD
+2118 
-2132 ENNVKFGY
+2132 
-2140 YRLATDLTGY
+2140 
-2150 SWYQSGNGV
+2150 
-2159 GAGIWKNP
+2159 
-2167 NGELGFRGTFDGNG
+2167 
-2181 FSIRETLNS
+2181 
-2190 TGLFGYVGK
+2190 
-2199 GAVIKNLTIN
+2199 
-2209 LNQYKYSSG
+2209 
-2218 TPFMVFGYSMVGAT
+2218 
-2232 VDNVKVN
+2232 
-2239 VTKQQ
+2239 
-2244 NDGITEIP
+2244 
-2252 GGISGLL
+2252 
-2259 TAIFSYGNTFNKLV
+2259 
-2273 VDAQKTDIDTLFGSC
+2273 
-2288 AYYSYPAGYEENK
+2288 
-2301 FTACTVKANS
+2301 
-2311 LIGLACTNNADKTAT
+2311 
-2326 PYSGIEGLSVTVA
+2326 
-2339 VSA
+2339 

>member
-17 AMCMALCSCSGGD
+17 AMCMALCSCFDGD
-30 ESGSQTDSTGSSQ
+30 ENGSQTDSTGSSQ

-83 EVPDADNVRLVDDAV
+83 EVPDSDNVRLVDDAV
-98 RAYLSASTVA
+98 RAYLSAATVA
-108 EQIAALPE
+108 EQIAALPK

-178 KVEGDKAGDTSDV
+178 KVEGDKAGDASDA

-214 AGGWNAGGTSVNY
+214 AGGWSAGSTSVNY

-312 KTKGDTMENKND
+312 KTESGTMENKND

-486 YVDGERQVIEVSKT
+486 YVDGERQVIDVSEPN
-500 DNSINLGNVVYASVE
+500 NSINLGDVVYASVE

-543 ELTVTVNTENGKK
+543 ELTVTVNTESGKK

-567 YIYTAED
+567 YITTAEE

-589 YELKNDITL
+589 YELKNDLTL

-741 KQVKELARYYA
+741 KHVKELARYYA

-811 RINEYKFENGVL
+811 RINEYRFENGVL

-846 AVNGISVRAEI
+846 AVNGISIRAEI

-868 ILGGTREI
+868 ILDEIREI
-876 FLSRETNAISLGEYA
+876 FLNRATNAISLGEYA

-903 YLGNDVS
+903 YFGNDVS
-910 SLIISEEFRT
+910 SLSISEEFRT
-920 NKTIHG
+920 NKAIHG

-952 EIGDVT
+952 EISSVT

-963 MKSEVSEYAIYGYY
+963 MKSEVAEYAIYGYY
-977 KLTADIGDSKSEYNN
+977 KLTADIGDSKSEFNN

-1016 SVTGIVYTRGLIG
+1016 SVTGTVLARGLIG

-1060 AVVENVR
+1060 AVVENVK
-1067 INIISGESDS
+1067 INIISGESDF
-1077 YLTEGGIITALMS
+1077 YLTEGGIITSLMS
-1090 HSTIYRNVEINSDG
+1090 HSTVYRNVEVNSDG
-1104 KADTLFGCSY
+1104 KTDTLFGCSY
-1114 WNYDPRKANTFENVK
+1114 WNYDARKANTFENVK

-1173 IVGSSAALTIGAEN
+1173 IVGSSAKLTIGVEN
-1187 ADVTEITSVSLGGRE
+1187 ADVTEITSVSLDGRE
-1202 IAEFSFENGV
+1202 IAGFTFENGV
-1212 LTVTDGF
+1212 LTITDGF
-1219 TASDM
+1219 TASDI
-1224 GAQTLVLKGKAG
+1224 GAKTLVLKGKAG
-1236 IKDVTVYLGVTVEVP
+1236 IKAITVYLGVTVEVP

-1256 LGGEREIVLS
+1256 
-1266 NGTEFD
+1266 
-1272 LDLGEYTSATVLSA
+1272 
-1286 TLCGENATY
+1286 
-1295 SNGKLTVTDGFKADV
+1295 
-1310 KKHGMQTLK
+1310 
-1319 VTVQKDGKYYNV
+1319 
-1331 IANVLVVTQDITTF
+1331 
-1345 DELKSALKFDENK
+1345 
-1358 VKFGYYRL
+1358 
-1366 KNDLSGYNWYQSEN
+1366 
-1380 DVGGG
+1380 
-1385 IWKNPN
+1385 
-1391 GELGFRG
+1391 
-1398 TFDGN
+1398 
-1403 NLSIRETFWNTG
+1403 
-1415 LFGYIGK
+1415 
-1422 GAVIKNITF
+1422 
-1431 NMNQYASGKLLFGY
+1431 
-1445 SMIGATVDNVKVN
+1445 
-1458 VTKQSNDGITEI
+1458 
-1470 KDNTISGLLTSIF
+1470 
-1483 SYGNTFNKLVVDAQK
+1483 
-1498 TDIDTLFGSCAY
+1498 ID
-1510 YSYPA
+1510 
-1515 GYEKNKFTACTV
+1515 
-1527 KAKSLVGLACTDNA
+1527 
-1541 NKVVTPYGG
+1541 
-1550 IEGLTVTLILDGIT
+1550 
-1564 AEGTLEIGKEFAVPG
+1564 
-1579 VGLTEITS
+1579 
-1587 VMLGDN
+1587 
-1593 EFTAYS
+1593 
-1599 FADGTFT
+1599 
-1606 INAEAFGVSE
+1606 
-1616 AGVKTFEITGKNA
+1616 
-1629 DGYTVKQTVTVT
+1629 
-1641 AEFKAEE
+1641 
-1648 VALGGERE
+1648 GERE

-1776 NADGQGG
+1776 NADGQSG

-1822 AYESGGST
+1822 AYESGGSA

-1854 AFNNEGGIITTLLS
+1854 AFNKEGGIITTLLS

-1920 GNVSTPVVV
+1920 GNVANPVVVSAAGIDGLTVTLILDGITAEGTLEIGKEFAVPGVGLTEITSVMLGDNEFTAYSFADGTFTINADAFGVTEAGVKTFEITGKNADGYTVKQTVTVTAEFKAEEVALGGEREIVLSNGTEFDLDLGEYTSATVLSATLGGENVGYANGKLVAGDEYKANLRKHGMQTLKVTVEKDGKYYNVIANVLVVTQDITTVEQHKKVSENSFGYFRLANDLRVTGDNVINLPDSGDWINADGQGGFRGTFDGNGKTISGWTRRNGLFGVVGAGAVIKNLTYTLTAYESGGSAFGRSITGAIVENVTFDVKLIKDSAAFNKEGGIITTLLSHSTLYKNVTVNAEGQKVDSLFGTSWGKYDGNKANKFENCKLIAKSVGGLINAGNVANPVVV

-1978 TAYSFADGTFTINAE
+1978 TAYSFANGTFTINAD
-1993 AFGVSEAGVK
+1993 AFGVTEAGVK

-2047 FDLDLGEYTSA
+2047 FDLDLGDYSSA
-2058 TVLSATLCEESA
+2058 TALSATLGGENA
-2070 TYSNGKLTVT
+2070 TYLNGKLTVT

-2103 AYYNVIANVLVVTQD
+2103 KYYNVIANVLVVTQD
-2118 ITTFDELNSALKFD
+2118 ITTFGELNSALKFD

-2140 YRLATDLTGY
+2140 YRLATDLSDY
-2150 SWYQSGNGV
+2150 KWYQSGNSID
-2159 GAGIWKNP
+2159 AGIWKNP

-2181 FSIRETLNS
+2181 FSIRETLNT

-2218 TPFMVFGYSMVGAT
+2218 TPFMVFGYSMIGAT

-2239 VTKQQ
+2239 VTKQP

-2252 GGISGLL
+2252 DGISGLL

-2273 VDAQKTDIDTLFGSC
+2273 VDAQKIDIDTLFGSC

-2326 PYSGIEGLSVTVA
+2326 PYSGIKGLTVTVA

>member
-17 AMCMALCSCSGGD
+17 AMCMALCSCFGGD
-30 ESGSQTDSTGSSQ
+30 ENGSQTDSTGSSQ
-43 SGSLSASDSVPA
+43 SGLLSASDSVPA
-55 DESDFDDS
+55 EESDSDDS

-83 EVPDADNVRLVDDAV
+83 EVPDANNVRLVDDAV
-98 RAYLSASTVA
+98 RAYLSAATVA
-108 EQIAALPE
+108 EQIAALPK

-203 IYAEGTSNVRD
+203 IYAEGASNVRD
-214 AGGWNAGGTSVNY
+214 AGGWSAGGTSVNY

-312 KTKGDTMENKND
+312 NTKSDTMENKND

-486 YVDGERQVIEVSKT
+486 YVDGERQVIEVSKA
-500 DNSINLGNVVYASVE
+500 DNSVNLGDVVYASVE

-543 ELTVTVNTENGKK
+543 ELTVTVNTESGKK

-567 YIYTAED
+567 YITTAEE
-574 LNAALKITSERNYGY
+574 LNAALTITSSRNYGY
-589 YELKNDITL
+589 YELKNDLTL

-616 GIFEGNGHTLTGAL
+616 GIFEGNGHTLTAAL

-734 EACVIKA
+734 KACVIKA
-741 KQVKELARYYA
+741 KCVKELARYYA

-811 RINEYKFENGVL
+811 RINEYRFENGVL

-846 AVNGISVRAEI
+846 AVNGISIRAEI
-857 GAVVFSNSEEV
+857 GAVVFNNSEEV
-868 ILGGTREI
+868 ILGGTHEI
-876 FLSRETNAISLGEYA
+876 FLNRETNAISLGEYA

-903 YLGNDVS
+903 YFGNDVS
-910 SLIISEEFRT
+910 SLLISEEFRT

-963 MKSEVSEYAIYGYY
+963 MKSDVSEYAIYGYY

-1042 NAYGYANGRTVL
+1042 NAYGYADGRTVL
-1054 ARTIRD
+1054 ARTIRN
-1060 AVVENVR
+1060 AVVENVK

-1077 YLTEGGIITALMS
+1077 YLTEGGIITSLMS
-1090 HSTIYRNVEINSDG
+1090 HSTVYRNVEINSDG

-1173 IVGSSAALTIGAEN
+1173 IVGSSAELTIGAEN
-1187 ADVTEITSVSLGGRE
+1187 ADVTEITSVSLDGRE

-1212 LTVTDGF
+1212 LTVTDCF
-1219 TASDM
+1219 TAFDV
-1224 GAQTLVLKGKAG
+1224 GAKTLVLKGKAG
-1236 IKDVTVYLGVTVEVP
+1236 IKAVTVYLGVTVELP
-1251 AEEVA
+1251 AEEVV

-1295 SNGKLTVTDGFKADV
+1295 SNGKLTVTDGFKADL

-1345 DELKSALKFDENK
+1345 DELKSALKFDENN

-1380 DVGGG
+1380 DIGDG

-1431 NMNQYASGKLLFGY
+1431 NMNQYSAGKMLFGY

-1458 VTKQSNDGITEI
+1458 VTKQPDDGITEI
-1470 KDNTISGLLTSIF
+1470 SPNTLSGLLTCVF

-1515 GYEKNKFTACTV
+1515 GYEENKFTACTV

-1599 FADGTFT
+1599 FANGTFT
-1606 INAEAFGVSE
+1606 INADAFGVSE

-1667 DLGDY
+1667 DLGEY
-1672 SSATV
+1672 TSATV

-1704 RKHGMQTLKVTVQK
+1704 RKHGMQTLKVTIER

-1749 FGYFRLAN
+1749 FGYFRLVN
-1757 DLRVTGDNVIN
+1757 NLRVTGDNVIN

-1783 FRGTFDGNGKT
+1783 FHGTFDGNGKT

-1849 IKDSA
+1849 VKDSA
-1854 AFNNEGGIITTLLS
+1854 TFNNEGGIITTLLS

-1920 GNVSTPVVV
+1920 GNVANPVVV

-1978 TAYSFADGTFTINAE
+1978 TAYSFANGTFTINAD

-2027 KAEEI
+2027 KAEEV

-2058 TVLSATLCEESA
+2058 TVLSATLCGENA

-2103 AYYNVIANVLVVTQD
+2103 KYYNVIANVLVVTQD
-2118 ITTFDELNSALKFD
+2118 ITTFDELKSALKFD

-2140 YRLATDLTGY
+2140 YRLKNDLSGY
-2150 SWYQSGNGV
+2150 NWYQSENDIGD
-2159 GAGIWKNP
+2159 GIWKNP
-2167 NGELGFRGTFDGNG
+2167 NGELGFRGTFDGNNL
-2181 FSIRETLNS
+2181 SIRETFWN
-2190 TGLFGYVGK
+2190 TGLFGYIGK
-2199 GAVIKNLTIN
+2199 GAVIKNITFN
-2209 LNQYKYSSG
+2209 MNQYSAGK
-2218 TPFMVFGYSMVGAT
+2218 MLFGYSMIGAT

-2239 VTKQQ
+2239 VTKQPD
-2244 NDGITEIP
+2244 DGITEISP
-2252 GGISGLL
+2252 NTLSGLL
-2259 TAIFSYGNTFNKLV
+2259 TCVFSYGNTFNKLV

-2288 AYYSYPAGYEENK
+2288 AYYSYLAGYEENK
-2301 FTACTVKANS
+2301 FTTCTVKANS
-2311 LIGLACTNNADKTAT
+2311 LIGLACTDNAKKTVT
-2326 PYSGIEGLSVTVA
+2326 PYSGIEGLTVTVA

>member
-8 AMLAVAVLV
+8 AMLAIAVLV
-17 AMCMALCSCSGGD
+17 AMCMALCSCFGGD
-30 ESGSQTDSTGSSQ
+30 ENGSQTDSTGSSQ

-71 SEERENDKIVLE
+71 SEEKENDKIVLE

-98 RAYLSASTVA
+98 RAYLSAATVA

-142 YLADNENF
+142 YLADNGNF

-191 SSFTTEDLPVRL
+191 SSFTTENIPVRL

-214 AGGWNAGGTSVNY
+214 AGGWSAGSTSVNY

-297 DIFEDSVWNALPNDG
+297 DIFEALVWNALPNDG
-312 KTKGDTMENKND
+312 NTKSDTVENKND

-486 YVDGERQVIEVSKT
+486 YVGGERQVIEVSKA
-500 DNSINLGNVVYASVE
+500 DNSINLGDVVYASVE

-521 VRIDGSLSALK
+521 VRIDGSLSKLK

-543 ELTVTVNTENGKK
+543 ELTVTVNTESGKK

-567 YIYTAED
+567 YITTAED
-574 LNAALKITSERNYGY
+574 LNAALTITSKRNYGY
-589 YELKNDITL
+589 YELKNDLTL

-616 GIFEGNGHTLTGAL
+616 GIFEGNGHTLTAAL

-741 KQVKELARYYA
+741 KCVKELARYYA

-846 AVNGISVRAEI
+846 AVNGILVRAEI

-903 YLGNDVS
+903 YFGNDVS
-910 SLIISEEFRT
+910 SLSISEEFRT

-963 MKSEVSEYAIYGYY
+963 MKSDSAEYAIYGYY
-977 KLTADIGDSKSEYNN
+977 KLTADIGDSKSEFNN

-1016 SVTGIVYTRGLIG
+1016 SVTGIVYARGLIG

-1042 NAYGYANGRTVL
+1042 NAYGYADGRTVL

-1090 HSTIYRNVEINSDG
+1090 HSTVYRNVEVNSDG

-1114 WNYDPRKANTFENVK
+1114 WNYDQRKANTFENVK
-1129 ITVKS
+1129 ITVKY

-1173 IVGSSAALTIGAEN
+1173 IVGSSAELMIGAEN
-1187 ADVTEITSVSLGGRE
+1187 ADVTEITSVSLDGRE

-1212 LTVTDGF
+1212 LTITDGF

-1236 IKDVTVYLGVTVEVP
+1236 IKAVTVYLGVTVEVP

-1319 VTVQKDGKYYNV
+1319 VTV
-1331 IANVLVVTQDITTF
+1331 
-1345 DELKSALKFDENK
+1345 
-1358 VKFGYYRL
+1358 
-1366 KNDLSGYNWYQSEN
+1366 
-1380 DVGGG
+1380 
-1385 IWKNPN
+1385 
-1391 GELGFRG
+1391 
-1398 TFDGN
+1398 
-1403 NLSIRETFWNTG
+1403 
-1415 LFGYIGK
+1415 
-1422 GAVIKNITF
+1422 
-1431 NMNQYASGKLLFGY
+1431 
-1445 SMIGATVDNVKVN
+1445 
-1458 VTKQSNDGITEI
+1458 
-1470 KDNTISGLLTSIF
+1470 
-1483 SYGNTFNKLVVDAQK
+1483 
-1498 TDIDTLFGSCAY
+1498 
-1510 YSYPA
+1510 
-1515 GYEKNKFTACTV
+1515 
-1527 KAKSLVGLACTDNA
+1527 
-1541 NKVVTPYGG
+1541 
-1550 IEGLTVTLILDGIT
+1550 
-1564 AEGTLEIGKEFAVPG
+1564 
-1579 VGLTEITS
+1579 
-1587 VMLGDN
+1587 
-1593 EFTAYS
+1593 
-1599 FADGTFT
+1599 
-1606 INAEAFGVSE
+1606 
-1616 AGVKTFEITGKNA
+1616 
-1629 DGYTVKQTVTVT
+1629 
-1641 AEFKAEE
+1641 
-1648 VALGGERE
+1648 ER
-1656 IVLSNGTEFDL
+1656 
-1667 DLGDY
+1667 
-1672 SSATV
+1672 
-1677 LSATLGGENVG
+1677 
-1688 YANGKLVAG
+1688 
-1697 DEYKANL
+1697 
-1704 RKHGMQTLKVTVQK
+1704 

-1749 FGYFRLAN
+1749 FGYFRLVN
-1757 DLRVTGDNVIN
+1757 NLRVTGDNVIN

-1849 IKDSA
+1849 VKDSA
-1854 AFNNEGGIITTLLS
+1854 TFNNEGGIITTLLS

-1920 GNVSTPVVV
+1920 GNVSNPVVV

-1978 TAYSFADGTFTINAE
+1978 TAYSFADGTFTINAD
-1993 AFGVSEAGVK
+1993 AFGVTEAGVK

-2058 TVLSATLCEESA
+2058 TALSATLGGENA

-2103 AYYNVIANVLVVTQD
+2103 KYYNVIANVLVVTQD
-2118 ITTFDELNSALKFD
+2118 ITTFNELNSALKFD

-2140 YRLATDLTGY
+2140 YRLATDLSDY
-2150 SWYQSGNGV
+2150 KWYQSGNSV
-2159 GAGIWKNP
+2159 DAGIWKNP

-2181 FSIRETLNS
+2181 FSIRETLNT

-2209 LNQYKYSSG
+2209 LNQYKYNSG
-2218 TPFMVFGYSMVGAT
+2218 TPFMVFGYSMIGAT

-2239 VTKQQ
+2239 VTKQS

-2252 GGISGLL
+2252 DGISGLL

-2311 LIGLACTNNADKTAT
+2311 LIGLACTNNADKTVT
-2326 PYSGIEGLSVTVA
+2326 PYSGIKELSVTVA

>member
-98 RAYLSASTVA
+98 RAYLSAATVA

-191 SSFTTEDLPVRL
+191 SSFTTENIPVRL

-214 AGGWNAGGTSVNY
+214 AGGWSAGGTSVNY

-297 DIFEDSVWNALPNDG
+297 DIFEALVWNALPNDG
-312 KTKGDTMENKND
+312 NTKSDTMENKND

-543 ELTVTVNTENGKK
+543 ELTVTVNTESGKK

-567 YIYTAED
+567 YITTAED
-574 LNAALKITSERNYGY
+574 LNAALKITSARNYGY
-589 YELKNDITL
+589 YELKNDLTL

-741 KQVKELARYYA
+741 KHVKELARYYA

-789 IRLNVDERFLNAE
+789 IRLNVDERFLNSE

-811 RINEYKFENGVL
+811 RINEYRFENGVL

-846 AVNGISVRAEI
+846 AVNGILVRAEI

-903 YLGNDVS
+903 YFGNDVS

-963 MKSEVSEYAIYGYY
+963 MKSEVAEYAIYGYY

-1042 NAYGYANGRTVL
+1042 NAYGYADGRTVL
-1054 ARTIRD
+1054 ARTIRQ

-1090 HSTIYRNVEINSDG
+1090 HSTVYRNVEINSDG

-1145 AESLYTIDGVEGIT
+1145 VESLYTIDGVEGIT

-1187 ADVTEITSVSLGGRE
+1187 ADVTEITSVSLDGRE
-1202 IAEFSFENGV
+1202 IAEFSFENGI

-1224 GAQTLVLKGKAG
+1224 GAKTLVLKGKAG
-1236 IKDVTVYLGVTVEVP
+1236 IKAVTVYLGVTVEVP

-1295 SNGKLTVTDGFKADV
+1295 SNGKLTVADGFKADV

-1345 DELKSALKFDENK
+1345 DELKSALKLDENK

-1403 NLSIRETFWNTG
+1403 NLSIQATFWNTG

-1422 GAVIKNITF
+1422 GAVIKNVTF

-1515 GYEKNKFTACTV
+1515 GYEGNKFTACTV

-1599 FADGTFT
+1599 FANGTFT
-1606 INAEAFGVSE
+1606 INADAFGVTE

-1648 VALGGERE
+1648 IAFGGERE

-1667 DLGDY
+1667 DLGEY

-1749 FGYFRLAN
+1749 FGYFRLVN

-1776 NADGQGG
+1776 NADGQSG

-1849 IKDSA
+1849 VKDSA
-1854 AFNNEGGIITTLLS
+1854 TFNNEGGIITTLLS

-1901 NTFENCKLIAKS
+1901 NKFENCKLIAKS

-1978 TAYSFADGTFTINAE
+1978 TAYSFADGTFTINAD

-2027 KAEEI
+2027 KAEEV

-2058 TVLSATLCEESA
+2058 TVLSATLCGENA

-2103 AYYNVIANVLVVTQD
+2103 KYYNVIATVLVVTQD
-2118 ITTFDELNSALKFD
+2118 ITTLDELKSALKFD
-2132 ENNVKFGY
+2132 ENKVKFGY
-2140 YRLATDLTGY
+2140 YRLKNDLSGY
-2150 SWYQSGNGV
+2150 NWYQSENDV
-2159 GAGIWKNP
+2159 GGGIWKNP
-2167 NGELGFRGTFDGNG
+2167 NGELGFRGTLDGNNL
-2181 FSIRETLNS
+2181 SIRETFWN
-2190 TGLFGYVGK
+2190 TGLFGYIGK
-2199 GAVIKNLTIN
+2199 GAVIKNITFN
-2209 LNQYKYSSG
+2209 MNQYSAGK
-2218 TPFMVFGYSMVGAT
+2218 MLFGYSMIGAT

-2239 VTKQQ
+2239 VTKQS
-2244 NDGITEIP
+2244 NDGITEISP
-2252 GGISGLL
+2252 NTLSGLL
-2259 TAIFSYGNTFNKLV
+2259 TCVFSYGNTFNKLV

-2311 LIGLACTNNADKTAT
+2311 LIGLACTNNADKTVT
-2326 PYSGIEGLSVTVA
+2326 PYSGIEGLTVTVA

>member
-17 AMCMALCSCSGGD
+17 AMCMALCSCSVGD
-30 ESGSQTDSTGSSQ
+30 ENGSQTDSTGSSQ

-98 RAYLSASTVA
+98 RAYLSAATVA

-178 KVEGDKAGDTSDV
+178 KVEGDKAGDTSDA

-214 AGGWNAGGTSVNY
+214 AGGWSAGGTSVNY

-312 KTKGDTMENKND
+312 NTKSDTMENKND

-500 DNSINLGNVVYASVE
+500 DNSINLGNVVYTSVE

-543 ELTVTVNTENGKK
+543 ELTVTVNTESGKK

-616 GIFEGNGHTLTGAL
+616 GIFEGNGHTLTATL

-741 KQVKELARYYA
+741 KCVKELARYYA

-765 GFGGEIGGA
+765 GFGGEIGGV

-846 AVNGISVRAEI
+846 AVNGISIRAEI

-868 ILGGTREI
+868 TLDGTREI
-876 FLSRETNAISLGEYA
+876 FLNRATNAISLGEYA

-903 YLGNDVS
+903 YFGNDVS
-910 SLIISEEFRT
+910 SLLISEEFRT

-952 EIGDVT
+952 EISNVT

-963 MKSEVSEYAIYGYY
+963 MKSEVAEYAIYGYY
-977 KLTADIGDSKSEYNN
+977 KLTADIGDSKSEFNN

-1016 SVTGIVYTRGLIG
+1016 SVTGTVLARGLIG

-1060 AVVENVR
+1060 AVVENVK

-1077 YLTEGGIITALMS
+1077 YLTEGGIITSLMS
-1090 HSTIYRNVEINSDG
+1090 HSTVYRNVEVNSDG
-1104 KADTLFGCSY
+1104 KTDTLFGCSY
-1114 WNYDPRKANTFENVK
+1114 WNYDARKANTFENVK

-1173 IVGSSAALTIGAEN
+1173 IVGSSAKLTIGAEN
-1187 ADVTEITSVSLGGRE
+1187 ADITEITSVSLDGRE
-1202 IAEFSFENGV
+1202 IAGFTFENGV
-1212 LTVTDGF
+1212 LTITDGF
-1219 TASDM
+1219 TASDI
-1224 GAQTLVLKGKAG
+1224 GAKTLVLKGKAG
-1236 IKDVTVYLGVTVEVP
+1236 IKAVTVYLGVTVEVP
-1251 AEEVA
+1251 AEEVALDGEREIVLSNGTEFDLDLGEYTSATVLSATLGGENVGYANGKLTIAEEFRANTQKHGVQKLKVTVQKDGKYYNVIANVLVVTKEISDIDSLTAALTPTEGSSVVYGYYRLAKDLTYGGWYTVGYTAKWSAVQRSNPELGFRGTFDGNGKTITSWFYGDGLFGVVGNGAVIKNLTINNKQYQGGNGNFNTLFGYSMMGATMDKVTINILQGGKADIATNAAGGLLTCLGGYGNTLKNVTINAKGIAIDTLFGTGCWFNYPKDYAPNTFENCFITAKSLVGLACTDNANKVVTPYGGIEGLTVTLILDEITAEGTLEIGKEFAVPGVGLMEITSVMLGDNEFTAYSFANGTFTINADAFGVSEAGVKTFEITGKNADGNTVKQTVTVTAEFKAEEIA

-1286 TLCGENATY
+1286 TLGGEKVGYANGKLVAGDEYKANLRKHGLQTLKVAVEKDGKYYNVIANVLVVTQDITTVEQLKKVSENSFGYFRLANNLSVTGDNVINLPDSGDWINADGQSGFRGTFDGNGKTISGWTRRNGLFGVVGAGAVIKNLTYTLTAYESGGSAFGRSITGATVENVTFDVKLVKDSAAFNKEGGIITTLLSHSTLYKNVTVNAEGQNVDSLFGTSWGKYDGKKANTFENCKLIAKSVGGLINAGNVSNPVVVSAAGIEGLTVTLIPDGITAEGTLEIGKEFAVPGVGLTEITSVMLGDNEFTAYSFANGTFTINADAFGVSEAGVKTFEITGKNADGNTVKQTVTVTAEFKAEEIALGGEREIVLSNGTEFDLDLGEYSSATALSATLCGENATY
-1295 SNGKLTVTDGFKADV
+1295 SNGKLTVTDGFKADL

-1380 DVGGG
+1380 DVGSG

-1431 NMNQYASGKLLFGY
+1431 NMNQYSAGKMLFGY

-1458 VTKQSNDGITEI
+1458 VTKQTNDGITEI
-1470 KDNTISGLLTSIF
+1470 SPNTLSGLLTCVF

-1515 GYEKNKFTACTV
+1515 E
-1527 KAKSLVGLACTDNA
+1527 
-1541 NKVVTPYGG
+1541 
-1550 IEGLTVTLILDGIT
+1550 
-1564 AEGTLEIGKEFAVPG
+1564 
-1579 VGLTEITS
+1579 
-1587 VMLGDN
+1587 
-1593 EFTAYS
+1593 
-1599 FADGTFT
+1599 
-1606 INAEAFGVSE
+1606 
-1616 AGVKTFEITGKNA
+1616 
-1629 DGYTVKQTVTVT
+1629 
-1641 AEFKAEE
+1641 
-1648 VALGGERE
+1648 
-1656 IVLSNGTEFDL
+1656 
-1667 DLGDY
+1667 
-1672 SSATV
+1672 
-1677 LSATLGGENVG
+1677 
-1688 YANGKLVAG
+1688 
-1697 DEYKANL
+1697 
-1704 RKHGMQTLKVTVQK
+1704 
-1718 DGKYYNVIANV
+1718 
-1729 LVVTQD
+1729 
-1735 ITTVEQLKKVSENS
+1735 
-1749 FGYFRLAN
+1749 
-1757 DLRVTGDNVIN
+1757 
-1768 LPDSGDWI
+1768 
-1776 NADGQGG
+1776 
-1783 FRGTFDGNGKT
+1783 
-1794 ISGWTR
+1794 
-1800 RNGLFGVVGA
+1800 
-1810 GAVIKNL
+1810 
-1817 TYTLT
+1817 
-1822 AYESGGST
+1822 
-1830 FGRSITGATVENV
+1830 
-1843 TFDVKL
+1843 
-1849 IKDSA
+1849 
-1854 AFNNEGGIITTLLS
+1854 
-1868 HSTLYKNVTVN
+1868 
-1879 AEGQKVDSLF
+1879 
-1889 GTSWGKYDGNKA
+1889 
-1901 NTFENCKLIAKS
+1901 
-1913 VGGLINA
+1913 
-1920 GNVSTPVVV
+1920 
-1929 SAAGIDGLTVTLIPD
+1929 
-1944 GITAEGTLEIGKEFA
+1944 
-1959 VPGVG
+1959 
-1964 LTEITSVMLGDNEF
+1964 
-1978 TAYSFADGTFTINAE
+1978 
-1993 AFGVSEAGVK
+1993 
-2003 TFEITG
+2003 
-2009 KNADGYT
+2009 
-2016 VKQTVTVTAEF
+2016 
-2027 KAEEI
+2027 
-2032 ALGGEREIVLSNGTE
+2032 
-2047 FDLDLGEYTSA
+2047 
-2058 TVLSATLCEESA
+2058 
-2070 TYSNGKLTVT
+2070 
-2080 DGFKAD
+2080 
-2086 LKKHGMQTLK
+2086 
-2096 VTVQKDG
+2096 
-2103 AYYNVIANVLVVTQD
+2103 
-2118 ITTFDELNSALKFD
+2118 
-2132 ENNVKFGY
+2132 
-2140 YRLATDLTGY
+2140 
-2150 SWYQSGNGV
+2150 
-2159 GAGIWKNP
+2159 
-2167 NGELGFRGTFDGNG
+2167 
-2181 FSIRETLNS
+2181 
-2190 TGLFGYVGK
+2190 
-2199 GAVIKNLTIN
+2199 
-2209 LNQYKYSSG
+2209 
-2218 TPFMVFGYSMVGAT
+2218 
-2232 VDNVKVN
+2232 
-2239 VTKQQ
+2239 
-2244 NDGITEIP
+2244 
-2252 GGISGLL
+2252 
-2259 TAIFSYGNTFNKLV
+2259 
-2273 VDAQKTDIDTLFGSC
+2273 
-2288 AYYSYPAGYEENK
+2288 YEENK

-2311 LIGLACTNNADKTAT
+2311 LIGLACTNNADKTVT
-2326 PYSGIEGLSVTVA
+2326 PYSGIKELTVTVA

>member
-17 AMCMALCSCSGGD
+17 AMCMALCSCSVGD
-30 ESGSQTDSTGSSQ
+30 ENGSQTDSTGSSQ

-55 DESDFDDS
+55 DESDSDDS
-63 EEPNESEE
+63 ENSNESEE
-71 SEERENDKIVLE
+71 SEEKENDKIVLE

-142 YLADNENF
+142 YLANNENF

-178 KVEGDKAGDTSDV
+178 KVEGDKAGDTSDA
-191 SSFTTEDLPVRL
+191 SSFTTENIAVRL

-214 AGGWNAGGTSVNY
+214 AGGWSAGGTSVNY

-312 KTKGDTMENKND
+312 NTKSDTMENKND

-417 SIGVMQNDYDNFVA
+417 AIGVMQNDYDNFVA

-486 YVDGERQVIEVSKT
+486 YVDGERQVIEVSKS
-500 DNSINLGNVVYASVE
+500 DNSVTLGNVVYTSVE

-543 ELTVTVNTENGKK
+543 ELTVTVNTESGKK

-574 LNAALKITSERNYGY
+574 LNAALTITSERNYGY
-589 YELKNDITL
+589 YELKNDLTL

-616 GIFEGNGHTLTGAL
+616 GIFEGNGHTLTATL

-741 KQVKELARYYA
+741 KCVKELARYYA

-765 GFGGEIGGA
+765 GFGGEIGGT

-811 RINEYKFENGVL
+811 RINEYRFENGVL

-846 AVNGISVRAEI
+846 AVNGILVRAEI

-876 FLSRETNAISLGEYA
+876 FLNRETNAISLGEYA

-903 YLGNDVS
+903 YFGNDVS

-963 MKSEVSEYAIYGYY
+963 MKSDSAEYAIYGYY

-1060 AVVENVR
+1060 AVVENVK

-1090 HSTIYRNVEINSDG
+1090 HSTVYRNVEVNSDG
-1104 KADTLFGCSY
+1104 KTDTLFGCSY

-1173 IVGSSAALTIGAEN
+1173 IVGSSAKLTIGAEN
-1187 ADVTEITSVSLGGRE
+1187 ADVTEITSVSLDGRE
-1202 IAEFSFENGV
+1202 IAGFSFENGI

-1224 GAQTLVLKGKAG
+1224 GAKTLVLKGKAG
-1236 IKDVTVYLGVTVEVP
+1236 IKAVTVYLGVTVEVP
-1251 AEEVA
+1251 AEEVV

-1272 LDLGEYTSATVLSA
+1272 LDLGDYSSATVLSA
-1286 TLCGENATY
+1286 TLGGENVGYA
-1295 SNGKLTVTDGFKADV
+1295 NGKLVAGDEYKANLR
-1310 KKHGMQTLK
+1310 KHGMQTLK
-1319 VTVQKDGKYYNV
+1319 VTIEKDGKYYNV

-1431 NMNQYASGKLLFGY
+1431 NMNQYTAGKLLFGY

-1515 GYEKNKFTACTV
+1515 GYEENKFTACTV
-1527 KAKSLVGLACTDNA
+1527 KVKSLVGLACTDNA
-1541 NKVVTPYGG
+1541 NKVVTPCGG

-1587 VMLGDN
+1587 VMLGNN

-1599 FADGTFT
+1599 FANGTFT
-1606 INAEAFGVSE
+1606 INADAFGVSE

-1629 DGYTVKQTVTVT
+1629 DGNIVKQTVTVT

-1704 RKHGMQTLKVTVQK
+1704 RKHGMQTLKVTIEK

-1757 DLRVTGDNVIN
+1757 NLRVTGDNVIN

-1783 FRGTFDGNGKT
+1783 FHGTFDGNGKT

-1822 AYESGGST
+1822 AYESGGSA

-1849 IKDSA
+1849 VKDSA

-1920 GNVSTPVVV
+1920 GNVSNPVVV

-1964 LTEITSVMLGDNEF
+1964 LTEITSVMLGNNEF
-1978 TAYSFADGTFTINAE
+1978 TAYSFANGTFTINAD

-2009 KNADGYT
+2009 KNADGNI

-2027 KAEEI
+2027 KAEEV

-2047 FDLDLGEYTSA
+2047 FDLDLGDYSSA
-2058 TVLSATLCEESA
+2058 TVLSATLGGENVGYA
-2070 TYSNGKLTVT
+2070 NGKLVAG
-2080 DGFKAD
+2080 DEYKAN
-2086 LKKHGMQTLK
+2086 LRKHGMQTLK
-2096 VTVQKDG
+2096 VTIEKDG
-2103 AYYNVIANVLVVTQD
+2103 KYYNVIANVLVVTQD
-2118 ITTFDELNSALKFD
+2118 ITTFDELKSALKFD
-2132 ENNVKFGY
+2132 ENKVKFGY
-2140 YRLATDLTGY
+2140 YRLKNDLSGY
-2150 SWYQSGNGV
+2150 NWYQSENDV
-2159 GAGIWKNP
+2159 GGGIWKNP
-2167 NGELGFRGTFDGNG
+2167 NGELGFRGTFDGNNL
-2181 FSIRETLNS
+2181 SIRETFWN
-2190 TGLFGYVGK
+2190 TGLFGYIGK
-2199 GAVIKNLTIN
+2199 GAVIKNITFN
-2209 LNQYKYSSG
+2209 MNQYSAGK
-2218 TPFMVFGYSMVGAT
+2218 MLFGYSMIGAT

-2239 VTKQQ
+2239 VTKQS
-2244 NDGITEIP
+2244 NDGITEIKANTL
-2252 GGISGLL
+2252 SGLL
-2259 TAIFSYGNTFNKLV
+2259 TCVFSYGNTFNKLV

-2288 AYYSYPAGYEENK
+2288 AYYSYPAGYEGNK

-2311 LIGLACTNNADKTAT
+2311 LIGLACTNNADKTVT
-2326 PYSGIEGLSVTVA
+2326 PYSGIEGLTVTVA

>member
-8 AMLAVAVLV
+8 AMLAIAVLV
-17 AMCMALCSCSGGD
+17 AMCMALCSCFDGD
-30 ESGSQTDSTGSSQ
+30 EGSGSQTDSTGSSQ

-55 DESDFDDS
+55 DESDSDDS

-83 EVPDADNVRLVDDAV
+83 EVPDTDNVRLVDDAV
-98 RAYLSASTVA
+98 RAYLSAATVA

-116 AKLASDKGALPV
+116 AKLSSDKGALPV

-178 KVEGDKAGDTSDV
+178 KVEGDKAGDTSDA
-191 SSFTTEDLPVRL
+191 SSFTTENIPVRL

-214 AGGWNAGGTSVNY
+214 AGGWSAGSASVNY

-312 KTKGDTMENKND
+312 NTKSDTMENKND

-500 DNSINLGNVVYASVE
+500 NNSINLGDVVYASVE

-521 VRIDGSLSALK
+521 VRIDGSLSKLK

-543 ELTVTVNTENGKK
+543 ELTVTVNTESGKK

-567 YIYTAED
+567 YITTAED
-574 LNAALKITSERNYGY
+574 LNAALKITSARNYGY
-589 YELKNDITL
+589 YELKNDLTL

-741 KQVKELARYYA
+741 KHVKELARYYA

-846 AVNGISVRAEI
+846 AVNGILVRAEI

-868 ILGGTREI
+868 ILDGTREI

-903 YLGNDVS
+903 YFGNDVS
-910 SLIISEEFRT
+910 SLSISEEFRT

-963 MKSEVSEYAIYGYY
+963 MKSEVSEYSIYGYY
-977 KLTADIGDSKSEYNN
+977 KLTADIGDSKSEFNN

-1016 SVTGIVYTRGLIG
+1016 SATGIVYARGLIG

-1042 NAYGYANGRTVL
+1042 NAYGYADGRTVL

-1060 AVVENVR
+1060 AVVENVK

-1090 HSTIYRNVEINSDG
+1090 HSTVYRNVEINSDG

-1187 ADVTEITSVSLGGRE
+1187 ADVTEITSVSLDGRE
-1202 IAEFSFENGV
+1202 IAEFSFENGI
-1212 LTVTDGF
+1212 LTVTDCF
-1219 TASDM
+1219 TAFDV
-1224 GAQTLVLKGKAG
+1224 GAKTLVLKGKAG
-1236 IKDVTVYLGVTVEVP
+1236 IKAVTVYLGVTVELP
-1251 AEEVA
+1251 AEEVV

-1272 LDLGEYTSATVLSA
+1272 LDLGEYSSATVLSA
-1286 TLCGENATY
+1286 TLGGENVGYA
-1295 SNGKLTVTDGFKADV
+1295 NGKLTVTEEYIANV
-1310 KKHGMQTLK
+1310 RKHGMQTLK

-1331 IANVLVVTQDITTF
+1331 VANVLVVTQDITTV
-1345 DELKSALKFDENK
+1345 EQLKKVSENS
-1358 VKFGYYRL
+1358 FGYFRL
-1366 KNDLSGYNWYQSEN
+1366 ANDLRVTGDNVINLPDSGDWINADGQ
-1380 DVGGG
+1380 G
-1385 IWKNPN
+1385 
-1391 GELGFRG
+1391 GFRG

-1403 NLSIRETFWNTG
+1403 GKTISGWTRRNG
-1415 LFGYIGK
+1415 LFGVVGA
-1422 GAVIKNITF
+1422 GAVIKNLTYTLTAYESGGSTFGRSIT
-1431 NMNQYASGKLLFGY
+1431 
-1445 SMIGATVDNVKVN
+1445 GATVEN
-1458 VTKQSNDGITEI
+1458 VTFDVKLVKDSAAFNKEGGIITTLLSHSTLYKNVTVNAEGQKVDSLFGTSWGKYDGN
-1470 KDNTISGLLTSIF
+1470 KA
-1483 SYGNTFNKLVVDAQK
+1483 NTFENCKL
-1498 TDIDTLFGSCAY
+1498 I
-1510 YSYPA
+1510 
-1515 GYEKNKFTACTV
+1515 
-1527 KAKSLVGLACTDNA
+1527 AKSVGGLINA
-1541 NKVVTPYGG
+1541 GNVANPVVVSAAG
-1550 IEGLTVTLILDGIT
+1550 IDGLTVTLIPDGIT

-1599 FADGTFT
+1599 FANGTFT
-1606 INAEAFGVSE
+1606 INADAFGVSE

-1667 DLGDY
+1667 DLGEY

-1704 RKHGMQTLKVTVQK
+1704 RKHGMQTLKVTVEK

-1849 IKDSA
+1849 VKDSA
-1854 AFNNEGGIITTLLS
+1854 AFNKEGGIITTLLS

-1920 GNVSTPVVV
+1920 GNVANPVVV

-1978 TAYSFADGTFTINAE
+1978 TAYSFADGTFTINAD
-1993 AFGVSEAGVK
+1993 AFGVTEAGVK

-2047 FDLDLGEYTSA
+2047 FDLDLGDYSSVTA
-2058 TVLSATLCEESA
+2058 LSATLGGENA
-2070 TYSNGKLTVT
+2070 TYLNGKLTVT

-2103 AYYNVIANVLVVTQD
+2103 KYYNVIANVLVVTQD

-2140 YRLATDLTGY
+2140 YRLATDLSGY

-2181 FSIRETLNS
+2181 FSIRETLNT

-2209 LNQYKYSSG
+2209 LNQYKYYSG
-2218 TPFMVFGYSMVGAT
+2218 TPLMVFGYSMIGAT

-2239 VTKQQ
+2239 VTKQP

-2288 AYYSYPAGYEENK
+2288 AYYSYLAGYEENK

-2326 PYSGIEGLSVTVA
+2326 PYRGIEGLTVTVA

>member
-17 AMCMALCSCSGGD
+17 AMCMALCSCFGGD
-30 ESGSQTDSTGSSQ
+30 ENGSQTDSTGSSQ

-55 DESDFDDS
+55 EESDSDDS
-63 EEPNESEE
+63 EDPNESEE

-83 EVPDADNVRLVDDAV
+83 EVPDANNVRLVDDAV
-98 RAYLSASTVA
+98 RAYLSAATVA
-108 EQIAALPE
+108 EQIAALPK

-178 KVEGDKAGDTSDV
+178 KVEGDKAGDTSDA

-214 AGGWNAGGTSVNY
+214 AGGWSAGSTSVNY

-312 KTKGDTMENKND
+312 KTKSDTMENKND

-350 EVLADESNY
+350 EVLANESNY

-486 YVDGERQVIEVSKT
+486 YVDGERQVIEVSKA
-500 DNSINLGNVVYASVE
+500 DNSVNLGDVVYASVE

-567 YIYTAED
+567 YITTAED
-574 LNAALKITSERNYGY
+574 LNAALKITSARNYGY
-589 YELKNDITL
+589 YELKNDLTL

-616 GIFEGNGHTLTGAL
+616 GIFEGNGHTLTAAL

-734 EACVIKA
+734 KACVIKA
-741 KQVKELARYYA
+741 KCVKELARYYA

-765 GFGGEIGGA
+765 GFGGEIGGV

-811 RINEYKFENGVL
+811 RINEYRFENGVL

-846 AVNGISVRAEI
+846 AVNGILIRAEI

-876 FLSRETNAISLGEYA
+876 FLNRETNAISLGEYA

-903 YLGNDVS
+903 YFGNDVS
-910 SLIISEEFRT
+910 SLIISEEFKT

-992 GNDKYWQNVDGLY
+992 GNDKYWRNVDGLY

-1042 NAYGYANGRTVL
+1042 NAYGYADGRTVL

-1090 HSTIYRNVEINSDG
+1090 HSTVYRNVEINSDG

-1145 AESLYTIDGVEGIT
+1145 PESLYTIDGVEGIT

-1173 IVGSSAALTIGAEN
+1173 IVGSSATLTIGAEN
-1187 ADVTEITSVSLGGRE
+1187 ADVTEITSVSLDGRE
-1202 IAEFSFENGV
+1202 IAEFSFENGI
-1212 LTVTDGF
+1212 LTVTDCF
-1219 TASDM
+1219 TAFDV
-1224 GAQTLVLKGKAG
+1224 GAKTLVLKGKAG
-1236 IKDVTVYLGVTVEVP
+1236 IKAVTVYLGVTVELP
-1251 AEEVA
+1251 AEEVV

-1345 DELKSALKFDENK
+1345 DELKSALKLDENK

-1380 DVGGG
+1380 DIGDG

-1422 GAVIKNITF
+1422 GAVIKNITL
-1431 NMNQYASGKLLFGY
+1431 NMNQYTSGKLLFGY

-1458 VTKQSNDGITEI
+1458 VTKQANDGITEI
-1470 KDNTISGLLTSIF
+1470 KDNIISGLLTSIF

-1515 GYEKNKFTACTV
+1515 GYEENKFTACTV

-1599 FADGTFT
+1599 FANGTFT
-1606 INAEAFGVSE
+1606 INADAFGVTE

-1641 AEFKAEE
+1641 AELKAEE

-1704 RKHGMQTLKVTVQK
+1704 RKHGMQTLKVTIER

-1749 FGYFRLAN
+1749 FGYFRLVN
-1757 DLRVTGDNVIN
+1757 NLRVTGDNVIN

-1854 AFNNEGGIITTLLS
+1854 TFNNEGGIITTLLS

-1920 GNVSTPVVV
+1920 GNVANPVVV

-1978 TAYSFADGTFTINAE
+1978 TAYSFANGTFTINAD
-1993 AFGVSEAGVK
+1993 AFGVTEAGVK

-2016 VKQTVTVTAEF
+2016 VKQTVTVTAEL
-2027 KAEEI
+2027 KAEEV

-2047 FDLDLGEYTSA
+2047 FDLDLGEYSSVTA
-2058 TVLSATLCEESA
+2058 LSATLGGENA
-2070 TYSNGKLTVT
+2070 TYLNGKLTVT

-2103 AYYNVIANVLVVTQD
+2103 KYYNVIANVLVVTQD
-2118 ITTFDELNSALKFD
+2118 ITTFDELKSALKFD

-2140 YRLATDLTGY
+2140 YRLKNDLSGYTGIKAKTTSAAEYGKIRTANLASEERSTATTYPYG
-2150 SWYQSGNGV
+2150 
-2159 GAGIWKNP
+2159 
-2167 NGELGFRGTFDGNG
+2167 R
-2181 FSIRETLNS
+2181 R
-2190 TGLFGYVGK
+2190 
-2199 GAVIKNLTIN
+2199 
-2209 LNQYKYSSG
+2209 SG
-2218 TPFMVFGYSMVGAT
+2218 TPVCS
-2232 VDNVKVN
+2232 D
-2239 VTKQQ
+2239 
-2244 NDGITEIP
+2244 
-2252 GGISGLL
+2252 IS
-2259 TAIFSYGNTFNKLV
+2259 A
-2273 VDAQKTDIDTLFGSC
+2273 
-2288 AYYSYPAGYEENK
+2288 
-2301 FTACTVKANS
+2301 KAR
-2311 LIGLACTNNADKTAT
+2311 L
-2326 PYSGIEGLSVTVA
+2326 
-2339 VSA
+2339 

>member
-17 AMCMALCSCSGGD
+17 ALCMALCSCFGGD
-30 ESGSQTDSTGSSQ
+30 ENGSQTDSTGSSQ

-55 DESDFDDS
+55 EESDSDDS

-83 EVPDADNVRLVDDAV
+83 EVPGADNVRLVDDAV
-98 RAYLSASTVA
+98 RAYLSAATVA
-108 EQIAALPE
+108 EQIAALPK

-178 KVEGDKAGDTSDV
+178 KVEGDKAGDTSDA

-214 AGGWNAGGTSVNY
+214 AGGWSAGSASVNY

-312 KTKGDTMENKND
+312 KTKSDTMENKND

-350 EVLADESNY
+350 EVLANESNY

-486 YVDGERQVIEVSKT
+486 YVDGERQVIEVSKA
-500 DNSINLGNVVYASVE
+500 DNSVNLGDVVYASVE

-567 YIYTAED
+567 YITTAED
-574 LNAALKITSERNYGY
+574 LNAALKITSARNYGY
-589 YELKNDITL
+589 YELKNDLTL

-616 GIFEGNGHTLTGAL
+616 GIFEGNGHTLTAAL

-734 EACVIKA
+734 KACVIKA
-741 KQVKELARYYA
+741 KCVKELARYYA

-765 GFGGEIGGA
+765 GFGGEIGGV

-811 RINEYKFENGVL
+811 RINEYRFENGVL

-846 AVNGISVRAEI
+846 AVNGILIRAEI

-876 FLSRETNAISLGEYA
+876 FLNRETNAISLGEYA

-903 YLGNDVS
+903 YFGNDVS
-910 SLIISEEFRT
+910 SLIISEEFKT

-1042 NAYGYANGRTVL
+1042 NAYGYADGRTVL

-1090 HSTIYRNVEINSDG
+1090 HSTVYRNVEINSDG

-1145 AESLYTIDGVEGIT
+1145 PESLYTIDGVEGIT

-1173 IVGSSAALTIGAEN
+1173 IVGSSATLTIGAEN
-1187 ADVTEITSVSLGGRE
+1187 ADVTEITSVSLDGRE
-1202 IAEFSFENGV
+1202 IAEFSFENGI
-1212 LTVTDGF
+1212 LTITDGF

-1224 GAQTLVLKGKAG
+1224 GAKTLVLKGKAG
-1236 IKDVTVYLGVTVEVP
+1236 IKSVTVYLGVTVEVP

-1345 DELKSALKFDENK
+1345 DELKSALKLDENK

-1380 DVGGG
+1380 DIGDG

-1422 GAVIKNITF
+1422 GAVIKNITL
-1431 NMNQYASGKLLFGY
+1431 NMNQYTSGKLLFGY

-1458 VTKQSNDGITEI
+1458 VTKQANDGITEI
-1470 KDNTISGLLTSIF
+1470 KDNIISGLLTSIF

-1515 GYEKNKFTACTV
+1515 GYEENKFTACTV

-1599 FADGTFT
+1599 FANGTFT
-1606 INAEAFGVSE
+1606 INADAFGVTE

-1704 RKHGMQTLKVTVQK
+1704 RKHGMQTLKVTIER

-1749 FGYFRLAN
+1749 FGYFRLVN
-1757 DLRVTGDNVIN
+1757 NLRVTGDNVIN

-1854 AFNNEGGIITTLLS
+1854 TFNNEGGIITTLLS

-1920 GNVSTPVVV
+1920 GNVANPVVV

-1978 TAYSFADGTFTINAE
+1978 TAYSFANGTFTINAD
-1993 AFGVSEAGVK
+1993 AFGVTEAGVK

-2027 KAEEI
+2027 KAEEV

-2058 TVLSATLCEESA
+2058 TVLSATLCGENA

-2086 LKKHGMQTLK
+2086 VKKHGMQTLK

-2103 AYYNVIANVLVVTQD
+2103 KYYNVIANVLVVTQD
-2118 ITTFDELNSALKFD
+2118 ITTFDELKSALKLD
-2132 ENNVKFGY
+2132 ENKVKFGY
-2140 YRLATDLTGY
+2140 YRLKNDLSGY
-2150 SWYQSGNGV
+2150 NWYQSENDIGD
-2159 GAGIWKNP
+2159 GIWKNP
-2167 NGELGFRGTFDGNG
+2167 NGELGFRGTFDGNNL
-2181 FSIRETLNS
+2181 SIRETFWN
-2190 TGLFGYVGK
+2190 TGLFGYIGK
-2199 GAVIKNLTIN
+2199 GAVIKNVTFN
-2209 LNQYKYSSG
+2209 MNQYTAGK
-2218 TPFMVFGYSMVGAT
+2218 MLFGYSMIGAT

-2239 VTKQQ
+2239 VTKQPD
-2244 NDGITEIP
+2244 DGITEISP
-2252 GGISGLL
+2252 NTLSGLL
-2259 TAIFSYGNTFNKLV
+2259 TCVFSYGNTFNKLV

-2288 AYYSYPAGYEENK
+2288 AYYSYLAGYEENK

-2311 LIGLACTNNADKTAT
+2311 LIGLACTDNAKKTVT
-2326 PYSGIEGLSVTVA
+2326 PYSGIEGLTVTVA

>member
-17 AMCMALCSCSGGD
+17 AMCMALCSCFDGD
-30 ESGSQTDSTGSSQ
+30 EGSGSQTDSTGSSQ

-55 DESDFDDS
+55 DESDSDDS

-83 EVPDADNVRLVDDAV
+83 EVPGANNVRLVDDAV
-98 RAYLSASTVA
+98 RAYLSAATVA

-178 KVEGDKAGDTSDV
+178 KVEGDKAGDTSDA
-191 SSFTTEDLPVRL
+191 SSFTTENIPVRL

-214 AGGWNAGGTSVNY
+214 AGGWSAGSTSVNY

-312 KTKGDTMENKND
+312 KTESDTMENKND

-336 RNENAMKRSLKTVF
+336 RNENAIKRSLKTVF

-417 SIGVMQNDYDNFVA
+417 AIGVMQNDYDNFVA

-486 YVDGERQVIEVSKT
+486 YVDGERQVIEVSKS
-500 DNSINLGNVVYASVE
+500 DNSVTLGNVVYTSVE

-532 GSDFANYYGER
+532 GSDFSNYYGER
-543 ELTVTVNTENGKK
+543 ELTVTVNTESGKK

-567 YIYTAED
+567 YITTAED
-574 LNAALKITSERNYGY
+574 LNAALKITSARNYGY
-589 YELKNDITL
+589 YELKNDLTL

-616 GIFEGNGHTLTGAL
+616 GIFEGNGHTLTAAL

-741 KQVKELARYYA
+741 KCVKELARYYA

-846 AVNGISVRAEI
+846 AVNGILVRAEI

-868 ILGGTREI
+868 ILGGTHEI

-903 YLGNDVS
+903 YFGNDVS
-910 SLIISEEFRT
+910 SLLISEEFRT

-963 MKSEVSEYAIYGYY
+963 MKSDSAEYAIYGYY

-1016 SVTGIVYTRGLIG
+1016 SVTGIVYARGLIG
-1029 LVGKGAVIKNLTV
+1029 LVGKGAVIKNFTV
-1042 NAYGYANGRTVL
+1042 NAYGYADGRTVL
-1054 ARTIRD
+1054 ARSIRD

-1090 HSTIYRNVEINSDG
+1090 HSTVYRNVEINSDG
-1104 KADTLFGCSY
+1104 KTDTLFGCSY

-1173 IVGSSAALTIGAEN
+1173 IVGSSASLTIGAEN
-1187 ADVTEITSVSLGGRE
+1187 ADVTEITSVSLDGRE

-1212 LTVTDGF
+1212 LTITDGF

-1236 IKDVTVYLGVTVEVP
+1236 IKAVTVYLGVTVEVP

-1272 LDLGEYTSATVLSA
+1272 LDLGEYTSATALSA

-1422 GAVIKNITF
+1422 GAVIKNVTF
-1431 NMNQYASGKLLFGY
+1431 NMNQYTAGKLLFGY

-1470 KDNTISGLLTSIF
+1470 KDNIISGLLTSIF
-1483 SYGNTFNKLVVDAQK
+1483 SYGNTFNKLVVDAQE

-1515 GYEKNKFTACTV
+1515 GYEENKFTACTV
-1527 KAKSLVGLACTDNA
+1527 KVKSLVGLACTDNV
-1541 NKVVTPYGG
+1541 NKVVTPGG
-1550 IEGLTVTLILDGIT
+1550 IEGLTVTLIPDGIT
-1564 AEGTLEIGKEFAVPG
+1564 AEGTLEIGKEFSVPG

-1606 INAEAFGVSE
+1606 INADAFGVTE

-1648 VALGGERE
+1648 IALGGERE

-1667 DLGDY
+1667 DLGEY

-1704 RKHGMQTLKVTVQK
+1704 RKHGMQTLKVTVEK

-1749 FGYFRLAN
+1749 FGYFRLVN
-1757 DLRVTGDNVIN
+1757 NLRVTGDNVIN

-1783 FRGTFDGNGKT
+1783 FHGTFDGNGKT

-1849 IKDSA
+1849 VKDSA
-1854 AFNNEGGIITTLLS
+1854 TFNNEGGIITTLLS

-1920 GNVSTPVVV
+1920 GNVANPVVV

-1944 GITAEGTLEIGKEFA
+1944 GITAEGTLEIGKEFV

-1964 LTEITSVMLGDNEF
+1964 LIEITSVMLGDNEF
-1978 TAYSFADGTFTINAE
+1978 TAYSFADGTFTINAD
-1993 AFGVSEAGVK
+1993 AFGVTEAGVK

-2047 FDLDLGEYTSA
+2047 FDLDLGEYSSA
-2058 TVLSATLCEESA
+2058 TALSATLCGENA
-2070 TYSNGKLTVT
+2070 TYLNGKLTVT

-2103 AYYNVIANVLVVTQD
+2103 KYYNVIANVLVVTQD
-2118 ITTFDELNSALKFD
+2118 ITTFDELKSALKFD
-2132 ENNVKFGY
+2132 ENKVKFGY
-2140 YRLATDLTGY
+2140 YRLKNDLSGY
-2150 SWYQSGNGV
+2150 NWYQSENDV
-2159 GAGIWKNP
+2159 GGGIWKNP
-2167 NGELGFRGTFDGNG
+2167 NGELGFRGTFDGNNL
-2181 FSIRETLNS
+2181 SIRETFWN
-2190 TGLFGYVGK
+2190 TGLFGYIGK
-2199 GAVIKNLTIN
+2199 GAVIKNVTFN
-2209 LNQYKYSSG
+2209 MNQYTAGKLL
-2218 TPFMVFGYSMVGAT
+2218 FGYSMIGAT

-2239 VTKQQ
+2239 VTKQS
-2244 NDGITEIP
+2244 NDGITEIKDNI
-2252 GGISGLL
+2252 ISGLL
-2259 TAIFSYGNTFNKLV
+2259 TSIFSYGNTFNKLV

-2301 FTACTVKANS
+2301 FMACTVKANS

-2326 PYSGIEGLSVTVA
+2326 PYRGIEGLTVTVA

>member
-30 ESGSQTDSTGSSQ
+30 KSGSQTDSTGSSQ
-43 SGSLSASDSVPA
+43 SGSPSASDSVPA

-214 AGGWNAGGTSVNY
+214 AGGWSAGGTSVNY

-312 KTKGDTMENKND
+312 NTKSDTMENKND

-336 RNENAMKRSLKTVF
+336 RNENAMKRSLKTMF

-486 YVDGERQVIEVSKT
+486 YVDGERQVIEVSKA
-500 DNSINLGNVVYASVE
+500 DNSVNLGDVVYASVE

-543 ELTVTVNTENGKK
+543 ELTVTVNTESGKK

-567 YIYTAED
+567 YITTAED
-574 LNAALKITSERNYGY
+574 LTAALKITSARNYGY

-616 GIFEGNGHTLTGAL
+616 GIFEGNGHTLTATL

-741 KQVKELARYYA
+741 KCVKELARYYA

-876 FLSRETNAISLGEYA
+876 FLNRATNAISLGEYA

-903 YLGNDVS
+903 YFGNDVS

-952 EIGDVT
+952 EIGDVV

-1060 AVVENVR
+1060 AVVENVK
-1067 INIISGESDS
+1067 INIKSGESDS

-1090 HSTIYRNVEINSDG
+1090 HSTVYRNVEINSDG

-1114 WNYDPRKANTFENVK
+1114 WNYDARKANTFENVK

-1173 IVGSSAALTIGAEN
+1173 IVGSPAELTIGAEN
-1187 ADVTEITSVSLGGRE
+1187 ADVTEITSVSLDGRE
-1202 IAEFSFENGV
+1202 IAEFSFENGI
-1212 LTVTDGF
+1212 LTVTDCF
-1219 TASDM
+1219 TAFDV
-1224 GAQTLVLKGKAG
+1224 GAKTLVLKGKAG
-1236 IKDVTVYLGVTVEVP
+1236 IKAVTVYLGVTVELP
-1251 AEEVA
+1251 AEEVV

-1345 DELKSALKFDENK
+1345 DELKSALKLDENK

-1422 GAVIKNITF
+1422 GAVIKNVTF

-1606 INAEAFGVSE
+1606 INADAFGVTE

-1667 DLGDY
+1667 DLGEY

-1704 RKHGMQTLKVTVQK
+1704 RKHGMQTLKVTVER
-1718 DGKYYNVIANV
+1718 DGKYYNIIANV

-1800 RNGLFGVVGA
+1800 RNGMFGVVGA

-1822 AYESGGST
+1822 AYESGGSA

-1854 AFNNEGGIITTLLS
+1854 AFNKEGGIITTLLS

-1920 GNVSTPVVV
+1920 GNVSNPVVV

-1978 TAYSFADGTFTINAE
+1978 TAYSFADGTFTINAD
-1993 AFGVSEAGVK
+1993 AFGVTEAGVK

-2027 KAEEI
+2027 KAEE
-2032 ALGGEREIVLSNGTE
+2032 AQLGGEREIVLSNGTE

-2058 TVLSATLCEESA
+2058 TVLSATLCGENA

-2086 LKKHGMQTLK
+2086 VKKHGMQTLK

-2103 AYYNVIANVLVVTQD
+2103 KYYNVIANVLVVTQD
-2118 ITTFDELNSALKFD
+2118 ITTFDELKSALKLD
-2132 ENNVKFGY
+2132 ENKVKFGY
-2140 YRLATDLTGY
+2140 YRLKNDLSGY
-2150 SWYQSGNGV
+2150 NWYQSENDV
-2159 GAGIWKNP
+2159 GDGIWKNP
-2167 NGELGFRGTFDGNG
+2167 NGELGFRGTFDGNNL
-2181 FSIRETLNS
+2181 SIRETFWN
-2190 TGLFGYVGK
+2190 TGLFGYIGK
-2199 GAVIKNLTIN
+2199 GAVIKNITFN
-2209 LNQYKYSSG
+2209 MNQYSAGK
-2218 TPFMVFGYSMVGAT
+2218 MLFGYSMIGAT

-2239 VTKQQ
+2239 VTKQS
-2244 NDGITEIP
+2244 NDGITEISP
-2252 GGISGLL
+2252 NTLSGLL
-2259 TAIFSYGNTFNKLV
+2259 TCVFSYGNTFNKLV

-2311 LIGLACTNNADKTAT
+2311 LIGLACTNNADKTVT

>member
-1 MRKMTRI
+1 
-8 AMLAVAVLV
+8 MLAVAVLV
-17 AMCMALCSCSGGD
+17 AMCMALCSCFGGD
-30 ESGSQTDSTGSSQ
+30 ENGSQTDSTGSSQ

-55 DESDFDDS
+55 EESDSDDS

-83 EVPDADNVRLVDDAV
+83 EVPGADNVRLVDDAV
-98 RAYLSASTVA
+98 RAYLSAATVA
-108 EQIAALPE
+108 EQIDALPK

-178 KVEGDKAGDTSDV
+178 KVDGDKAGDTSDA

-214 AGGWNAGGTSVNY
+214 AGGWSAGSTSVNY

-312 KTKGDTMENKND
+312 NTKSDTMENKND

-486 YVDGERQVIEVSKT
+486 YVDGERQVIDVSKT
-500 DNSINLGNVVYASVE
+500 DNSINLGDVVYASVE

-567 YIYTAED
+567 YITTAED

-589 YELKNDITL
+589 YELKNDLTL

-616 GIFEGNGHTLTGAL
+616 GIFEGNGHTLTAAL

-741 KQVKELARYYA
+741 KCVKELARYYA

-765 GFGGEIGGA
+765 GFGGEIGGT

-811 RINEYKFENGVL
+811 RINEYRFENGVL

-846 AVNGISVRAEI
+846 AVNGISIRAEI

-876 FLSRETNAISLGEYA
+876 FLNRETNAISLGEYA

-903 YLGNDVS
+903 YFGNDVS
-910 SLIISEEFRT
+910 SLLISEEFRT

-1042 NAYGYANGRTVL
+1042 NAYGYADGRTVL

-1060 AVVENVR
+1060 AVVENVK

-1090 HSTIYRNVEINSDG
+1090 HSTVYRNVEVNSDG

-1173 IVGSSAALTIGAEN
+1173 IVGSSATLTIGAEN
-1187 ADVTEITSVSLGGRE
+1187 ADVTEITSVSLDGRE

-1212 LTVTDGF
+1212 LTVTDCF
-1219 TASDM
+1219 TAFDV
-1224 GAQTLVLKGKAG
+1224 GAKTLVLKGKAG
-1236 IKDVTVYLGVTVEVP
+1236 IKAVTVYLGVTVELP
-1251 AEEVA
+1251 AEEVV

-1345 DELKSALKFDENK
+1345 DELKSALKLDENK

-1431 NMNQYASGKLLFGY
+1431 NMNQYSAGKMLFGY

-1458 VTKQSNDGITEI
+1458 VTKQPDDGITEI
-1470 KDNTISGLLTSIF
+1470 SPNTLSGLLTCVF

-1515 GYEKNKFTACTV
+1515 GYEENKFTACTV

-1599 FADGTFT
+1599 FANGTFT
-1606 INAEAFGVSE
+1606 INADAFGVTE

-1667 DLGDY
+1667 DLGEY

-1704 RKHGMQTLKVTVQK
+1704 RKHGMQTLKVTIEK

-1749 FGYFRLAN
+1749 FGYFRLVN
-1757 DLRVTGDNVIN
+1757 NLRVTGDNVIN

-1849 IKDSA
+1849 VKDSA
-1854 AFNNEGGIITTLLS
+1854 TFNNEGGIITTLLS

-1920 GNVSTPVVV
+1920 GNVANPVVV

-1978 TAYSFADGTFTINAE
+1978 TAYSFANGTFTINAD
-1993 AFGVSEAGVK
+1993 AFGVTEAGVK

-2027 KAEEI
+2027 KAEEV

-2058 TVLSATLCEESA
+2058 TALSATLGGENA
-2070 TYSNGKLTVT
+2070 TYSNGKLIVT

-2103 AYYNVIANVLVVTQD
+2103 KYYNVIANVLVVTQD
-2118 ITTFDELNSALKFD
+2118 ITTFDELKSALKFD

-2140 YRLATDLTGY
+2140 YRLKNDLSGY
-2150 SWYQSGNGV
+2150 NWYQSENDV
-2159 GAGIWKNP
+2159 GGGIWKNP
-2167 NGELGFRGTFDGNG
+2167 NGELGFRGTFDGNNL
-2181 FSIRETLNS
+2181 SIRETFWN
-2190 TGLFGYVGK
+2190 TGLFGYIGK
-2199 GAVIKNLTIN
+2199 GAVIKNITFN
-2209 LNQYKYSSG
+2209 MNQYSAGK
-2218 TPFMVFGYSMVGAT
+2218 MLFGYSMIGAT

-2239 VTKQQ
+2239 VTKQPD
-2244 NDGITEIP
+2244 DGITEISP
-2252 GGISGLL
+2252 NTLSGLL
-2259 TAIFSYGNTFNKLV
+2259 TCVFSYGNTFNKLV

-2301 FTACTVKANS
+2301 FTTCTVKANS
-2311 LIGLACTNNADKTAT
+2311 LIGLACTDNAKKTVT
-2326 PYSGIEGLSVTVA
+2326 PYSGIKGLTVTVA